1 MTLIMIPRFLKKRF
15 LRASTVDN
23 RHTSTPNKA
32 TDQINNEADV
42 SNNIK
47 ASDGVNSNVDIYADN
62 NKLVSTSYTK
72 APISQLYRKLSGRA
86 LGITVKPK
94 LLGEL
99 PKLSDDKSTLTF
111 YVLQDYSRSN
121 SILIDLQTQEHKLP
135 PALVGVRDSAHN
147 INENAAIIFLNH
159 PKATDDQ
166 LSPRLARLVAA
177 ILQYPDLNVSL
188 VPISI
193 LWGRAP
199 EKEDSLFKLLMTDN
213 WEYPSFTKQLFN
225 IGVMGRDTFVQ
236 FHTPQDLRTVIYNN
250 LNDGSEEPHFDSNAN
265 HSFSERS
272 QENDLNTDLALNLA
286 KTSKQLSA
294 TEEPTTPTSE
304 VTSSSPQTSKPTFTQ
319 ALIPVADANR
329 ELLRTLQYQLDIY
342 LDKQRASM
350 LGPDLSDRRNLV
362 DKLIYSPAIKHAIE
376 KEAKDTG
383 VTEHQARDIARGY
396 ANEMVN
402 NYSYSIIRVFERFL
416 TWLWTQ
422 LYDGVEVHHFERVR
436 QLATDHE
443 IVYVPCHR
451 SHVDYLLLSYVIY
464 KRGLSIPYVAAGDNL
479 DVPLLGPLLRGAVAF
494 YIRRSFRGNEL
505 YTAVLREY
513 MHNLVSRN
521 TPIEYF
527 IEGGRSRSGRLL
539 PPKMGMLAM
548 TVHSQLR
555 KTNKPVVFIPTYIGY
570 ERIMEGGTYIGELK
584 GKPKESESFIGLLK
598 VTRKIE
604 RIFGNVHLSFGTPL
618 HLGDFMQKFEVSAD
632 SLPLDRTD
640 TPLDKK
646 TNAMV
651 DNIGVKIM
659 QNINKAAVVNPVSL
673 LSLVLLSAPKAAL
686 DEVIC
691 REQIALY
698 QGIARYLPYAE
709 DTIVTDMSPQAI
721 IDYGIKLKLI
731 ERIPHILG
739 DIIQVA
745 GKQEALLSY
754 FRNNILHVF
763 ILLSFLAA
771 LVARNGRIQR
781 SRLDNIVSQLYP
793 FLQSELFLYYPAHGL
808 QDILN
813 QKIDNLIEHGLI
825 IELEDGVLSA
835 PATNSSRYQQL
846 QVLATPVEQ
855 SLERYFMTLALL
867 AQQGSGNLTESE
879 VVDLCHLLGQ
889 RLSVL
894 YADDIPD
901 FFDRSLFTSFVNAL
915 IRLDYLQ
922 KDEETGVLTF
932 DQRINNIAH
941 HAKYILT
948 PDMMQILQQ
957 VASLDEKEI
966 LHAITE
972 ISNKKQRK
980 FGRKR

>member
-1 MTLIMIPRFLKKRF
+1 MIPKFLKKRIF
-15 LRASTVDN
+15 KAPV
-23 RHTSTPNKA
+23 A
-32 TDQINNEADV
+32 TDNTSVTAESATLATDDSPIATKTY
-42 SNNIK
+42 SN
-47 ASDGVNSNVDIYADN
+47 
-62 NKLVSTSYTK
+62 
-72 APISQLYRKLSGRA
+72 APLNQLYRKLSGQVLDVA
-86 LGITVKPK
+86 VKPK

-99 PKLSDDKSTLTF
+99 PEFDHDDQTLRF

-135 PALVGVRDSAHN
+135 PALVGVHDSAHN
-147 INENAAIIFLNH
+147 IKENAAIIFLHH
-159 PKATDDQ
+159 PHAKDTQ
-166 LSPRLARLVAA
+166 LSPRLSRLVSAV
-177 ILQYPDLNVSL
+177 LQHPELKVRL
-188 VPISI
+188 VPVSI

-199 EKEDSLFKLLMTDN
+199 EKEDSLFKLLTTDN
-213 WEYPSFTKQLFN
+213 WQDPSITKQLFN

-236 FHTPQDLRTVIYNN
+236 FHPPQDLR
-250 LNDGSEEPHFDSNAN
+250 
-265 HSFSERS
+265 
-272 QENDLNTDLALNLA
+272 
-286 KTSKQLSA
+286 
-294 TEEPTTPTSE
+294 
-304 VTSSSPQTSKPTFTQ
+304 
-319 ALIPVADANR
+319 ALINNSLKSDDEESIASESVTANLKEDVLKDIDSKNNDSKEKDSAIKNIDEAPNYAMVASADGNR
-329 ELLRTLQYQLDIY
+329 ELVRSLQQQLTIY

-376 KEAKDTG
+376 AEALETG
-383 VTEHQARDIARGY
+383 TSNREARILAKSY

-402 NYSYSIIRVFERFL
+402 DYSHSIVRGFYKFL

-436 QLATDHE
+436 ELAADYE
-443 IVYVPCHR
+443 LIYVPCHR

-479 DVPLLGPLLRGAVAF
+479 DVPVLGPLLRGAVAF
-494 YIRRSFRGNEL
+494 YIRRSFRGNAL

-513 MHNLVSRN
+513 MHTLITRH

-555 KTNKPVVFIPTYIGY
+555 QTNKPVVFIPTYIGY

-584 GKPKESESFIGLLK
+584 GKPKESESLMGLLK
-598 VTRKIE
+598 VGRKIE

-618 HLGDFMQKFEVSAD
+618 HLSEFMQKFEVPAN
-632 SLPLDRTD
+632 SLPADRTD
-640 TPLDKK
+640 TLLDDKAS
-646 TNAMV
+646 AMV
-651 DNIGVKIM
+651 DNIGVKVM
-659 QNINKAAVVNPVSL
+659 QHINKAAVVTPVSL

-686 DEVIC
+686 DEEIC

-698 QGIARYLPYAE
+698 QGLAQQLPYSD
-709 DTIVTDMSPQAI
+709 DTVITDMTPQQI

-745 GKQEALLSY
+745 GKQAALLSY

-771 LVARNGRIQR
+771 LVARNGRIDR
-781 SRLDNIVSQLYP
+781 RRLSSIAEQLYP

-808 QDILN
+808 AETLN
-813 QKIDNLIEHGLI
+813 KKLDNLLAHGLI
-825 IELEDGVLSA
+825 VELDNGMLSI
-835 PATNSSRYQQL
+835 PESNSRCYQQL

-867 AQQGSGNLTESE
+867 AQQGSGNLTENE

-901 FFDRSLFTSFVNAL
+901 FFDRALFTSFLGAL
-915 IRLDYLQ
+915 TRLDYLQ
-922 KDEETGVLTF
+922 KEAETGILTF
-932 DQRINNIAH
+932 DQRINDIAH
-941 HAKYILT
+941 HAKYVLR
-948 PDMMQILQQ
+948 PEMMQILQQ
-957 VASLDEKEI
+957 VASLNEEEI
-966 LHAITE
+966 AHAITE

>member
-1 MTLIMIPRFLKKRF
+1 MIPKFLKKRIF
-15 LRASTVDN
+15 KAPVATDHTASTPELETEMLPVA
-23 RHTSTPNKA
+23 STL
-32 TDQINNEADV
+32 
-42 SNNIK
+42 
-47 ASDGVNSNVDIYADN
+47 YAN
-62 NKLVSTSYTK
+62 
-72 APISQLYRKLSGRA
+72 APINQLYRKLSGQLLDVA
-86 LGITVKPK
+86 VKPK

-99 PKLSDDKSTLTF
+99 PEFDDDDNILRF

-121 SILIDLQTQEHKLP
+121 SILIDLQTQEHNLP
-135 PALVGVRDSAHN
+135 PALVGVQDITHDVK
-147 INENAAIIFLNH
+147 ENAAIIFLHH
-159 PKATDDQ
+159 PHAKDSQ
-166 LSPRLARLVAA
+166 LSPRLSRLVAA
-177 ILQYPDLNVSL
+177 VLQHPELQVRL
-188 VPISI
+188 VPVSI

-199 EKEDSLFKLLMTDN
+199 EKEDSLFKLLTADN
-213 WEYPSFTKQLFN
+213 WEDPSITKQLFN

-236 FHTPQDLRTVIYNN
+236 FHPPQDLRSLIHDS
-250 LNDGSEEPHFDSNAN
+250 LQGDGEGFSVFDSV
-265 HSFSERS
+265 
-272 QENDLNTDLALNLA
+272 
-286 KTSKQLSA
+286 A
-294 TEEPTTPTSE
+294 TESTNKAAQNA
-304 VTSSSPQTSKPTFTQ
+304 VQ
-319 ALIPVADANR
+319 ADNADTANDANKVNNADLVNDIAPSFAMVASADGNR
-329 ELLRTLQYQLDIY
+329 ELVRSLQQQLNIY

-362 DKLIYSPAIKHAIE
+362 DKLVYSPAIKHAIE
-376 KEAKDTG
+376 TEAAASGTS
-383 VTEHQARDIARGY
+383 VREARMLAKGY

-402 NYSYSIIRVFERFL
+402 DYSHSIVRGFYKFL

-436 QLATDHE
+436 ELAADYE
-443 IVYVPCHR
+443 LVYVPCHR

-479 DVPLLGPLLRGAVAF
+479 DVPVLGPLLRGAVAF
-494 YIRRSFRGNEL
+494 YIRRSFRGNAL

-513 MHNLVSRN
+513 MHTLITRN

-555 KTNKPVVFIPTYIGY
+555 RTNKPVVFIPTYIGY
-570 ERIMEGGTYIGELK
+570 ERIMEGGTYVGELK
-584 GKPKESESFIGLLK
+584 GKPKESESLIGLLK
-598 VTRKIE
+598 VGRKIE
-604 RIFGNVHLSFGTPL
+604 RIFGNVHLSFGKPL
-618 HLGDFMQKFEVSAD
+618 HLSDFMQKFDVPAN
-632 SLPLDRTD
+632 SLPADRTD
-640 TPLDKK
+640 TPLDDK
-646 TNAMV
+646 TSAMV
-651 DNIGVKIM
+651 DNIGVKVM
-659 QNINKAAVVNPVSL
+659 QHINKAAVITPVSL

-686 DEVIC
+686 DEDIC

-698 QGIARYLPYAE
+698 QGLAQHLPYSD
-709 DTIVTDMSPQAI
+709 DTIITDMTPQQI

-745 GKQEALLSY
+745 GKQAALLSY

-763 ILLSFLAA
+763 ILLSFLSA
-771 LVARNGRIQR
+771 LVARNGRIER
-781 SRLDNIVSQLYP
+781 SRLNSIAEQLYP
-793 FLQSELFLYYPAHGL
+793 FLQSELFLYYSAHGL
-808 QDILN
+808 QETLN
-813 QKIDNLIEHGLI
+813 KKVDSLLASGLI
-825 IELEDGVLSA
+825 VELSDGMLSV
-835 PATNSSRYQQL
+835 PETNSKCYQQL

-867 AQQGSGNLTESE
+867 AQQGSGNLTENE

-901 FFDRSLFTSFVNAL
+901 FFDRALFTSFIGAL

-922 KDEETGVLTF
+922 KDEETGILTF
-932 DQRINNIAH
+932 DQRIGNIAH
-941 HAKYILT
+941 HAKYVLS

-957 VASLDEKEI
+957 VASLNEEEI
-966 LHAITE
+966 AHAITE

-980 FGRKR
+980 FGRKRS

>member
-1 MTLIMIPRFLKKRF
+1 MIPKFLKKRIF
-15 LRASTVDN
+15 KAPV
-23 RHTSTPNKA
+23 A
-32 TDQINNEADV
+32 TDSTA
-42 SNNIK
+42 K
-47 ASDGVNSNVDIYADN
+47 ADGVATDGTAKTDGNAIATKPYSN
-62 NKLVSTSYTK
+62 
-72 APISQLYRKLSGRA
+72 APINQLYRKLSGQMLDIA
-86 LGITVKPK
+86 VKPK

-99 PKLSDDKSTLTF
+99 PEFDNDDQTLRF

-121 SILIDLQTQEHKLP
+121 SILIDLQTQEHNLP
-135 PALVGVRDSAHN
+135 PALVGVNDAAHN
-147 INENAAIIFLNH
+147 IKENAAIIFLNH
-159 PKATDDQ
+159 PSAKDSQ
-166 LSPRLARLVAA
+166 LSPRLSRLVSAV
-177 ILQYPDLNVSL
+177 LQYPELKVRL
-188 VPISI
+188 VPVSI

-199 EKEDSLFKLLMTDN
+199 EKEDSLFKLLTADN
-213 WEYPSFTKQLFN
+213 WQDPSITKQLFN

-236 FHTPQDLRTVIYNN
+236 FHPPQDLRTIINDN
-250 LNDGSEEPHFDSNAN
+250 LKGDVEGPATFDSVATDALKAN
-265 HSFSERS
+265 
-272 QENDLNTDLALNLA
+272 LTVTDSLD
-286 KTSKQLSA
+286 TESIA
-294 TEEPTTPTSE
+294 TNSD
-304 VTSSSPQTSKPTFTQ
+304 
-319 ALIPVADANR
+319 AAADAEQTPSYALVASADSNR
-329 ELLRTLQYQLDIY
+329 ELVRMLQQQLSIY

-362 DKLIYSPAIKHAIE
+362 DKLVYSPAIKHAIE
-376 KEAKDTG
+376 MEAAEKGTS
-383 VTEHQARDIARGY
+383 VREARSQARGY

-402 NYSYSIIRVFERFL
+402 DYSHSIIRGFYKFL

-436 QLATDHE
+436 DLATDYE
-443 IVYVPCHR
+443 LIYVPCHR

-479 DVPLLGPLLRGAVAF
+479 DVPVLGPLLRGAVAF
-494 YIRRSFRGNEL
+494 YIRRSFRGNAL

-513 MHNLVSRN
+513 MHTLITRN

-555 KTNKPVVFIPTYIGY
+555 QTNKPVVFIPTYIGY
-570 ERIMEGGTYIGELK
+570 ERIMEGGTYVGELK
-584 GKPKESESFIGLLK
+584 GKPKESESLIGLLK
-598 VTRKIE
+598 VGRKIE

-618 HLGDFMQKFEVSAD
+618 HLSDFMTKFDVPAN
-632 SLPLDRTD
+632 SLPSDRTD
-640 TPLDKK
+640 SPLDEK
-646 TNAMV
+646 TSAMV
-651 DNIGVKIM
+651 DNIGVKVM
-659 QNINKAAVVNPVSL
+659 QHINKAAVVTPVSL

-686 DEVIC
+686 DENIC

-698 QGIARYLPYAE
+698 QGLAQQLVYSD
-709 DTIVTDMSPQAI
+709 DTVITDMTPQQI

-731 ERIPHILG
+731 ERTPHILG

-745 GKQEALLSY
+745 GKQAALLSY

-763 ILLSFLAA
+763 ILLSFLSA
-771 LVARNGRIQR
+771 LVARNGRIKR
-781 SRLDNIVSQLYP
+781 SRLDSIAEQLYP

-808 QDILN
+808 ADTLN
-813 QKIDNLIEHGLI
+813 KKVDNLLSHGLI
-825 IELEDGVLSA
+825 VDLGDDTLSV
-835 PATNSSRYQQL
+835 PESNSKHYQQL
-846 QVLATPVEQ
+846 QVLATPVGQ

-867 AQQGSGNLTESE
+867 AQQGSGNLTENE

-901 FFDRSLFTSFVNAL
+901 FFDRALFTSFISAL
-915 IRLDYLQ
+915 TRLDYLQ
-922 KDEETGVLTF
+922 KDDETGILTF
-932 DQRINNIAH
+932 DHRINDIAH
-941 HAKYILT
+941 HAKYVLT

-957 VASLDEKEI
+957 VASLDEEEI
-966 LHAITE
+966 THAITE

>member
-1 MTLIMIPRFLKKRF
+1 MIPKFLKKRIF
-15 LRASTVDN
+15 KAPVATD
-23 RHTSTPNKA
+23 HTTSTPEF
-32 TDQINNEADV
+32 EAEMLPV
-42 SNNIK
+42 
-47 ASDGVNSNVDIYADN
+47 ASTLYAN
-62 NKLVSTSYTK
+62 
-72 APISQLYRKLSGRA
+72 APINQLYRKLSGQLLDVA
-86 LGITVKPK
+86 VKPK

-99 PKLSDDKSTLTF
+99 PEFDDDDNILRF

-121 SILIDLQTQEHKLP
+121 SILIDLQTQEHNLP
-135 PALVGVRDSAHN
+135 PALVGVQDITHD
-147 INENAAIIFLNH
+147 IKENAAIIFLHH
-159 PKATDDQ
+159 PHAKDSQ
-166 LSPRLARLVAA
+166 LSPRLSRLVAA
-177 ILQYPDLNVSL
+177 VLQHPELQVRL
-188 VPISI
+188 VPVSI

-199 EKEDSLFKLLMTDN
+199 EKEDSLFKLLTADN
-213 WEYPSFTKQLFN
+213 WEDPSITKQLFN

-236 FHTPQDLRTVIYNN
+236 FHPPQDLRTLIHDN
-250 LNDGSEEPHFDSNAN
+250 LKGDGEGFSVFDSI
-265 HSFSERS
+265 
-272 QENDLNTDLALNLA
+272 
-286 KTSKQLSA
+286 A
-294 TEEPTTPTSE
+294 TESTNKAAQNATPVSNAEIANGTDIVNDADLVNDIAPS
-304 VTSSSPQTSKPTFTQ
+304 F
-319 ALIPVADANR
+319 AMVASADGNR
-329 ELLRTLQYQLDIY
+329 ELVRSLQQQLNIY

-362 DKLIYSPAIKHAIE
+362 DKLVYSPAIKHAIE
-376 KEAKDTG
+376 AEAAASGTS
-383 VTEHQARDIARGY
+383 VREARMLAKGY

-402 NYSYSIIRVFERFL
+402 DYSHSIVRGFYKFL

-436 QLATDHE
+436 ELAADYE
-443 IVYVPCHR
+443 LIYVPCHR

-464 KRGLSIPYVAAGDNL
+464 MRGLSIPYVAAGDNL
-479 DVPLLGPLLRGAVAF
+479 DVPVLGPLLRGAVAF
-494 YIRRSFRGNEL
+494 YIRRSFRGNAL

-513 MHNLVSRN
+513 MHTLITRN

-555 KTNKPVVFIPTYIGY
+555 RTNKPVVFIPTYIGY
-570 ERIMEGGTYIGELK
+570 ERIMEGGTYVGELK
-584 GKPKESESFIGLLK
+584 GKPKESESLIGLLK
-598 VTRKIE
+598 VGRKIE

-618 HLGDFMQKFEVSAD
+618 HLSDFMQKFDVPAN
-632 SLPLDRTD
+632 SLPADRTD
-640 TPLDKK
+640 TPLDDK
-646 TNAMV
+646 TSAMV
-651 DNIGVKIM
+651 DNIGVKVM
-659 QNINKAAVVNPVSL
+659 QHINKAAVITPVSL

-686 DEVIC
+686 DEDIC

-698 QGIARYLPYAE
+698 QGLAQHLPYSD
-709 DTIVTDMSPQAI
+709 DTIITDMTPQQI

-745 GKQEALLSY
+745 GKQAALLSY

-763 ILLSFLAA
+763 ILLSFLSA
-771 LVARNGRIQR
+771 LVARNGRIER
-781 SRLDNIVSQLYP
+781 SRLNSIAEQLYP
-793 FLQSELFLYYPAHGL
+793 FLQSELFLYYSAHGL
-808 QDILN
+808 QETLN
-813 QKIDNLIEHGLI
+813 KKVDSLLASGLI
-825 IELEDGVLSA
+825 VELSDGMLSV
-835 PATNSSRYQQL
+835 PETNSKCYQQL

-867 AQQGSGNLTESE
+867 AQQGSGNLTENE

-901 FFDRSLFTSFVNAL
+901 FFDRALFTSFIGAL

-922 KDEETGVLTF
+922 KDEETGILIF
-932 DQRINNIAH
+932 DQRIDNIAH
-941 HAKYILT
+941 HAKYVLS

-957 VASLDEKEI
+957 VASLNEEEI
-966 LHAITE
+966 AHAITE

-980 FGRKR
+980 FGRKRS

>member
-1 MTLIMIPRFLKKRF
+1 MIPKFLKKRIF
-15 LRASTVDN
+15 KAPVTTDN
-23 RHTSTPNKA
+23 AA
-32 TDQINNEADV
+32 TDANPV
-42 SNNIK
+42 TPK
-47 ASDGVNSNVDIYADN
+47 PYAN
-62 NKLVSTSYTK
+62 
-72 APISQLYRKLSGRA
+72 APINQLYRKLSGQMLDVA
-86 LGITVKPK
+86 VKPK

-99 PKLSDDKSTLTF
+99 PEFDSDDQMLRF

-121 SILIDLQTQEHKLP
+121 SILIDLQTQEHNLP
-135 PALVGVRDSAHN
+135 PALVGVQDSAHN
-147 INENAAIIFLNH
+147 IKENAAIIFLKH
-159 PKATDDQ
+159 PSAKDSQ
-166 LSPRLARLVAA
+166 LSPRLSRLVSAV
-177 ILQYPDLNVSL
+177 LQYPELKVRL
-188 VPISI
+188 VPVSI

-199 EKEDSLFKLLMTDN
+199 EKEDSLFKLLTADN
-213 WEYPSFTKQLFN
+213 WEDPSITKQLFN

-236 FHTPQDLRTVIYNN
+236 FHPPQDLR
-250 LNDGSEEPHFDSNAN
+250 
-265 HSFSERS
+265 
-272 QENDLNTDLALNLA
+272 ALIHE
-286 KTSKQLSA
+286 QLH
-294 TEEPTTPTSE
+294 TTPVE
-304 VTSSSPQTSKPTFTQ
+304 DEHAQ
-319 ALIPVADANR
+319 PVSDEMPAYTLTTGADGNR
-329 ELLRTLQYQLDIY
+329 ELVRMLQQQLTTY

-362 DKLIYSPAIKHAIE
+362 DKLVYSPAIKHAIE
-376 KEAKDTG
+376 AEAKATG
-383 VTEHQARDIARGY
+383 TSVREARSVAKGY

-402 NYSYSIIRVFERFL
+402 DYSHSIIRGFYKFL

-436 QLATDHE
+436 ELAADYE
-443 IVYVPCHR
+443 LVYVPCHR

-479 DVPLLGPLLRGAVAF
+479 DVPVLGPLLRGAVAF
-494 YIRRSFRGNEL
+494 YIRRSFRGNAL

-513 MHNLVSRN
+513 MHTLITRN

-555 KTNKPVVFIPTYIGY
+555 HTNKPVVFIPTYIGY
-570 ERIMEGGTYIGELK
+570 ERIMEGGTYVGELK
-584 GKPKESESFIGLLK
+584 GKPKESESLIGLLK
-598 VTRKIE
+598 VGRKIE

-618 HLGDFMQKFEVSAD
+618 HLSDFMTKFDVPAD
-632 SLPLDRTD
+632 SLPADRTD
-640 TPLDKK
+640 TPLDEK
-646 TNAMV
+646 TSAMV

-659 QNINKAAVVNPVSL
+659 QHINKAAVITPVSL

-686 DEVIC
+686 DEDIC

-698 QGIARYLPYAE
+698 QGLAQQLPYAD
-709 DTIVTDMSPQAI
+709 DTFITDMSPQQI

-731 ERIPHILG
+731 ERTPHILG
-739 DIIQVA
+739 DIIQIA
-745 GKQEALLSY
+745 GKQAALLSY

-763 ILLSFLAA
+763 ILLSFLSA
-771 LVARNGRIQR
+771 LVARNGRIER
-781 SRLDNIVSQLYP
+781 SRLDNIATQMYP
-793 FLQSELFLYYPAHGL
+793 FLQSELFLYYPAHS
-808 QDILN
+808 LN
-813 QKIDNLIEHGLI
+813 DTLNKKVDSLLAHGLI
-825 IELEDGVLSA
+825 VELGDGILSV
-835 PATNSSRYQQL
+835 PESNSKGYQQL
-846 QVLATPVEQ
+846 QVLATPVGQ

-867 AQQGSGNLTESE
+867 AQQGSGNLTEKE

-901 FFDRSLFTSFVNAL
+901 FFDRALFTSFISAL
-915 IRLDYLQ
+915 TRLDYIQ

-932 DQRINNIAH
+932 DHRINDIAH
-941 HAKYILT
+941 HAKYVLT

-957 VASLDEKEI
+957 VASLDEEEI
-966 LHAITE
+966 THAITE

>member
-1 MTLIMIPRFLKKRF
+1 MIPSFLK
-15 LRASTVDN
+15 
-23 RHTSTPNKA
+23 
-32 TDQINNEADV
+32 
-42 SNNIK
+42 
-47 ASDGVNSNVDIYADN
+47 
-62 NKLVSTSYTK
+62 NKLLKNRTSK
-72 APISQLYRKLSGRA
+72 APAAPDANKSSVATPYTNAPINQLYRKISGQA
-86 LGITVKPK
+86 LDVAVKAK

-99 PKLSDDKSTLTF
+99 PEFDINEQTLTF

-121 SILIDLQTQEHKLP
+121 SILIDLQTQEYKLP
-135 PALVGVRDSAHN
+135 PALMGVKDGAHG
-147 INENAAIIFLNH
+147 INENAAIIFLHH
-159 PKATDDQ
+159 PKAKDNQ
-166 LSPRLARLVAA
+166 LSPRLSRLVAA
-177 ILQYPDLNVSL
+177 SLQHPDLQIRL
-188 VPISI
+188 VPVSI

-213 WEYPSFTKQLFN
+213 WQDPGITKQLFN

-236 FHTPQDLRTVIYNN
+236 FHEPQDLRTII
-250 LNDGSEEPHFDSNAN
+250 HDSLYEGQVDELKVADIAD
-265 HSFSERS
+265 S
-272 QENDLNTDLALNLA
+272 Q
-286 KTSKQLSA
+286 KTR
-294 TEEPTTPTSE
+294 
-304 VTSSSPQTSKPTFTQ
+304 Q
-319 ALIPVADANR
+319 ALVPAADANR
-329 ELLRTLQYQLDIY
+329 ELVRTLQQQLNTY
-342 LDKQRASM
+342 LDKQRATM

-362 DKLIYSPAIKHAIE
+362 DKLIYSPAIQHAAQIE
-376 KEAKDTG
+376 ADEKGISVRE
-383 VTEHQARDIARGY
+383 ARGLARSY

-402 NYSYSIIRVFERFL
+402 DYSHPIIRVFDRFL

-436 QLATDHE
+436 KLATDHE
-443 IVYVPCHR
+443 IIYVPCHR

-479 DVPLLGPLLRGAVAF
+479 DVPVLGPLLRGAVAF
-494 YIRRSFRGNEL
+494 FIRRSFRGNAL

-513 MHNLVSRN
+513 MHTLITRS

-548 TVHSQLR
+548 TIHSQLR

-584 GKPKESESFIGLLK
+584 GKPKESESLIGLLK
-598 VTRKIE
+598 VGRKIE

-618 HLGDFMQKFEVSAD
+618 HLSDFLQKFDVAAD
-632 SLPLDRTD
+632 SLPADRTD
-640 TPLDKK
+640 TPLDEKAS
-646 TNAMV
+646 AMV

-659 QNINKAAVVNPVSL
+659 QHINKAAVVNPVSL

-686 DEVIC
+686 DEDIC

-698 QGIARYLPYAE
+698 QGIARKMPYSD
-709 DTIVTDMSPQAI
+709 DTVVTDMSPQKI

-745 GKQEALLSY
+745 GKQAALLSY

-771 LVARNGRIQR
+771 LVARNGRINR
-781 SRLDNIVSQLYP
+781 NRLDDIVIQMYP

-808 QDILN
+808 MDTLN
-813 QKIDNLIEHGLI
+813 QKIDNLIAHGLI
-825 IELEDGVLSA
+825 IDLGDGMLSVPDA
-835 PATNSSRYQQL
+835 NSSCYQQL
-846 QVLATPVEQ
+846 EVLAAPVEQ

-867 AQQGSGNLTESE
+867 SQQGSGNLTTEE

-901 FFDRSLFTSFVNAL
+901 FFDRSLFLSFVTAL
-915 IRLDYLQ
+915 TRLDYLQ
-922 KDEETGVLTF
+922 IDEETGVLNF
-932 DQRINNIAH
+932 DQRIDDIAH
-941 HAKYILT
+941 HAKYVLS

-957 VASLDEKEI
+957 VANLNEEEI
-966 LHAITE
+966 SHAITE

-980 FGRKR
+980 FGLKR

>member
-1 MTLIMIPRFLKKRF
+1 MIPKFLKKRIF
-15 LRASTVDN
+15 
-23 RHTSTPNKA
+23 
-32 TDQINNEADV
+32 
-42 SNNIK
+42 
-47 ASDGVNSNVDIYADN
+47 
-62 NKLVSTSYTK
+62 K
-72 APISQLYRKLSGRA
+72 APVATNDTAVTKDLDTDISPVVPKPYSNAPINKLYRKLSGQMLDVA
-86 LGITVKPK
+86 VKPK

-99 PKLSDDKSTLTF
+99 PEFDDDDNILRF

-121 SILIDLQTQEHKLP
+121 SILIDLQTQEHNLP
-135 PALVGVRDSAHN
+135 PALVGVQDIAHG
-147 INENAAIIFLNH
+147 IKENAAIIFLHH
-159 PKATDDQ
+159 PHAKDSQ
-166 LSPRLARLVAA
+166 LSPRLSRLVSAV
-177 ILQYPDLNVSL
+177 LQHPELKVRL
-188 VPISI
+188 VPVSI

-199 EKEDSLFKLLMTDN
+199 EKEDSLFKLLTADN
-213 WEYPSFTKQLFN
+213 WQDPSITKQLFN

-236 FHTPQDLRTVIYNN
+236 FHPPQDLRTLI
-250 LNDGSEEPHFDSNAN
+250 NDSLKGDGEGFSVFDSMVSDLTD
-265 HSFSERS
+265 SFAQDGLLKDSTLEDS
-272 QENDLNTDLALNLA
+272 TLEDSTLENSDLKANDLKD
-286 KTSKQLSA
+286 
-294 TEEPTTPTSE
+294 
-304 VTSSSPQTSKPTFTQ
+304 SSSIVKDGDEAPSY
-319 ALIPVADANR
+319 AMVAAADGNR
-329 ELLRTLQYQLDIY
+329 ELVRSLQQQLNIY

-362 DKLIYSPAIKHAIE
+362 DKLVYSPAIKHAIE
-376 KEAKDTG
+376 AEAAESGTS
-383 VTEHQARDIARGY
+383 VREARMLAKGY

-402 NYSYSIIRVFERFL
+402 DYSHSIVRGFYKFL

-436 QLATDHE
+436 ELAADHE
-443 IVYVPCHR
+443 LVYVPCHR

-479 DVPLLGPLLRGAVAF
+479 DVPVLGPLLRGAVAF
-494 YIRRSFRGNEL
+494 YIRRSFRGNAL

-513 MHNLVSRN
+513 MHTLITRN

-555 KTNKPVVFIPTYIGY
+555 HSEKPVVFIPTYIGY
-570 ERIMEGGTYIGELK
+570 ERIMEGGTYVGELK
-584 GKPKESESFIGLLK
+584 GKPKESESLIGLLK
-598 VTRKIE
+598 VGRKIE

-618 HLGDFMQKFEVSAD
+618 YLSDFMTKFDVPAN
-632 SLPLDRTD
+632 SLPADRTD
-640 TPLDKK
+640 TPLDDK
-646 TNAMV
+646 TSAMV
-651 DNIGVKIM
+651 DNIGVKVM
-659 QNINKAAVVNPVSL
+659 QHINKAAVITPVSL
-673 LSLVLLSAPKAAL
+673 LSLVLLSAPKSAL
-686 DEVIC
+686 DEEIC

-698 QGIARYLPYAE
+698 QGLAQQLPYSA
-709 DTIVTDMSPQAI
+709 DTVITDMSPQQI

-739 DIIQVA
+739 DIIQIA
-745 GKQEALLSY
+745 GKQAALLSY

-771 LVARNGRIQR
+771 LVARNGRIER
-781 SRLDNIVSQLYP
+781 SRLNSIAEQLYP

-808 QDILN
+808 TETLDKKVDSL
-813 QKIDNLIEHGLI
+813 LASGLI
-825 IELEDGVLSA
+825 VELSDGILSV
-835 PATNSSRYQQL
+835 PETNSKCYQQL

-867 AQQGSGNLTESE
+867 AQQGSGNLTENE

-901 FFDRSLFTSFVNAL
+901 FFDRALFTSFLGAL
-915 IRLDYLQ
+915 TRLDYLQ
-922 KDEETGVLTF
+922 KDEETGILVF
-932 DQRINNIAH
+932 DQRIDHIAH
-941 HAKYILT
+941 HAKYVLS

-957 VASLDEKEI
+957 VASLNEEEI
-966 LHAITE
+966 AHAITE

>member
-1 MTLIMIPRFLKKRF
+1 MIPKFLKKRIF
-15 LRASTVDN
+15 KAPVATDHTASTPELETEMLPVA
-23 RHTSTPNKA
+23 STL
-32 TDQINNEADV
+32 
-42 SNNIK
+42 
-47 ASDGVNSNVDIYADN
+47 YAN
-62 NKLVSTSYTK
+62 
-72 APISQLYRKLSGRA
+72 APINQLYRKLSGQLLDVA
-86 LGITVKPK
+86 VKPK

-99 PKLSDDKSTLTF
+99 PECDDDDNILRF

-121 SILIDLQTQEHKLP
+121 SILIDLQTQEHNLP
-135 PALVGVRDSAHN
+135 PALVGVQDITHDVK
-147 INENAAIIFLNH
+147 ENAAIIFLHH
-159 PKATDDQ
+159 PHAKDSQ
-166 LSPRLARLVAA
+166 LSPRLSRLVAA
-177 ILQYPDLNVSL
+177 VLQHPELQVRL
-188 VPISI
+188 VPVSI

-199 EKEDSLFKLLMTDN
+199 EKEDSLFKLLTADN
-213 WEYPSFTKQLFN
+213 WEDPSITKQLFN

-236 FHTPQDLRTVIYNN
+236 FHPPQDLRSLIHDS
-250 LNDGSEEPHFDSNAN
+250 LQGDGEGFSVFDSV
-265 HSFSERS
+265 
-272 QENDLNTDLALNLA
+272 
-286 KTSKQLSA
+286 A
-294 TEEPTTPTSE
+294 TESTNKAAQNA
-304 VTSSSPQTSKPTFTQ
+304 VQ
-319 ALIPVADANR
+319 ADNADTANDANKVNNADLVNDIAPSFAMVASADGNR
-329 ELLRTLQYQLDIY
+329 ELVRSLQQQLNIY

-362 DKLIYSPAIKHAIE
+362 DKLVYSPAIKHAIE
-376 KEAKDTG
+376 TEAAASGTS
-383 VTEHQARDIARGY
+383 VREARMLAKGY

-402 NYSYSIIRVFERFL
+402 DYSHSIVRGFYKFL

-436 QLATDHE
+436 ELAADYE
-443 IVYVPCHR
+443 LVYVPCHR

-479 DVPLLGPLLRGAVAF
+479 DVPVLGPLLRGAVAF
-494 YIRRSFRGNEL
+494 YIRRSFRGNAL

-513 MHNLVSRN
+513 MHTLITRN

-555 KTNKPVVFIPTYIGY
+555 RTNKPVVFIPTYIGY
-570 ERIMEGGTYIGELK
+570 ERIMEGGTYVGELK
-584 GKPKESESFIGLLK
+584 GKPKESESLIGLLK
-598 VTRKIE
+598 VGRKIE

-618 HLGDFMQKFEVSAD
+618 HLSDFMQKFDVPAN
-632 SLPLDRTD
+632 SLPADRTD
-640 TPLDKK
+640 TPLDDK
-646 TNAMV
+646 TSAMV
-651 DNIGVKIM
+651 DNIGVKVM
-659 QNINKAAVVNPVSL
+659 QHINKAAVITPVSL

-686 DEVIC
+686 DEDIC

-698 QGIARYLPYAE
+698 QGLAQHLPYSD
-709 DTIVTDMSPQAI
+709 DTIITDMTPQQI

-745 GKQEALLSY
+745 GKQAALLSY

-763 ILLSFLAA
+763 ILLSFLSA
-771 LVARNGRIQR
+771 LVARNGRIER
-781 SRLDNIVSQLYP
+781 SRLNSIAEQLYP
-793 FLQSELFLYYPAHGL
+793 FLQSELFLYYSAHGL
-808 QDILN
+808 QETLN
-813 QKIDNLIEHGLI
+813 KKVDSLLASGLI
-825 IELEDGVLSA
+825 VELSDGMLSV
-835 PATNSSRYQQL
+835 PETNSKCYQQL

-867 AQQGSGNLTESE
+867 AQQGSGNLTENE

-901 FFDRSLFTSFVNAL
+901 FFDRALFTSFIGAL

-922 KDEETGVLTF
+922 KDEETGILTF
-932 DQRINNIAH
+932 DQRIGNIAH
-941 HAKYILT
+941 HAKYVLS

-957 VASLDEKEI
+957 VASLNEEEI
-966 LHAITE
+966 AHAITE

-980 FGRKR
+980 FGRKRS

>member
-1 MTLIMIPRFLKKRF
+1 MIPKFLKKRIF
-15 LRASTVDN
+15 KAPVTTDN
-23 RHTSTPNKA
+23 AA
-32 TDQINNEADV
+32 TDGQPV
-42 SNNIK
+42 TPK
-47 ASDGVNSNVDIYADN
+47 PYAN
-62 NKLVSTSYTK
+62 
-72 APISQLYRKLSGRA
+72 APINQLYRKLSGQMLDVA
-86 LGITVKPK
+86 VKPK

-99 PKLSDDKSTLTF
+99 PEFDSDDQTLRF

-121 SILIDLQTQEHKLP
+121 SILIDLQTQEHNLP
-135 PALVGVRDSAHN
+135 PALVGVQDSAHN
-147 INENAAIIFLNH
+147 IKENAAIIFLKH
-159 PKATDDQ
+159 PSAKDSQ
-166 LSPRLARLVAA
+166 LSPRLSRLVSAV
-177 ILQYPDLNVSL
+177 LQYPELKVRL
-188 VPISI
+188 VPVSI

-199 EKEDSLFKLLMTDN
+199 EKEDSLFKLLTADN
-213 WEYPSFTKQLFN
+213 WEDPSITKQLFN

-236 FHTPQDLRTVIYNN
+236 FHSPQDLR
-250 LNDGSEEPHFDSNAN
+250 
-265 HSFSERS
+265 
-272 QENDLNTDLALNLA
+272 ALIHE
-286 KTSKQLSA
+286 QLH
-294 TEEPTTPTSE
+294 TTPVE
-304 VTSSSPQTSKPTFTQ
+304 DDHAQ
-319 ALIPVADANR
+319 PVSDEMPAYTLTTGADGNR
-329 ELLRTLQYQLDIY
+329 ELVRMLQQQLTTY

-362 DKLIYSPAIKHAIE
+362 DKLVYSPAIKHAIE
-376 KEAKDTG
+376 AEAKAAGTSIR
-383 VTEHQARDIARGY
+383 EARSVAKGY

-402 NYSYSIIRVFERFL
+402 DYSHSIIRGFYKFL

-436 QLATDHE
+436 ELAADYE
-443 IVYVPCHR
+443 LVYVPCHR

-479 DVPLLGPLLRGAVAF
+479 DVPVLGPLLRGAVAF
-494 YIRRSFRGNEL
+494 YIRRSFRGNAL

-513 MHNLVSRN
+513 MHTLITRN

-555 KTNKPVVFIPTYIGY
+555 RTNKPVVFIPTYIGY
-570 ERIMEGGTYIGELK
+570 ERIMEGGTYVGELK
-584 GKPKESESFIGLLK
+584 GKPKESESLIGLLK
-598 VTRKIE
+598 VGRKIE

-618 HLGDFMQKFEVSAD
+618 HLSDFMTKFDVPAD
-632 SLPLDRTD
+632 SLPADRTD
-640 TPLDKK
+640 TPLDEK
-646 TNAMV
+646 TSAMV

-659 QNINKAAVVNPVSL
+659 QHINKAAVITPVSL

-686 DEVIC
+686 DEDIC

-698 QGIARYLPYAE
+698 QGLAQQLPYAD
-709 DTIVTDMSPQAI
+709 DTFITDMSPQQI

-731 ERIPHILG
+731 ERTPHILG
-739 DIIQVA
+739 DIIQIA
-745 GKQEALLSY
+745 GKQAALLSY

-763 ILLSFLAA
+763 ILLSFLSA
-771 LVARNGRIQR
+771 LVARNGRIER
-781 SRLDNIVSQLYP
+781 SRLDNIATQMYP
-793 FLQSELFLYYPAHGL
+793 FLQSELFLYYPAHSLNDTLNKKVDSLLAHSLIVELG
-808 QDILN
+808 DGILSVP
-813 QKIDNLIEHGLI
+813 E
-825 IELEDGVLSA
+825 S
-835 PATNSSRYQQL
+835 NSKGYQQL
-846 QVLATPVEQ
+846 QVLATPVGQ

-867 AQQGSGNLTESE
+867 AQQGSGNLTEKE

-901 FFDRSLFTSFVNAL
+901 FFDRALFTSFISAL
-915 IRLDYLQ
+915 TRLDYLQ

-932 DQRINNIAH
+932 DHRINDIAH
-941 HAKYILT
+941 HAKYVLT

-957 VASLDEKEI
+957 VASLDEEEI
-966 LHAITE
+966 THAITE

>member
-1 MTLIMIPRFLKKRF
+1 MIPKFLKKRIF
-15 LRASTVDN
+15 KAPVATDHTASTPELETEMLPVA
-23 RHTSTPNKA
+23 STL
-32 TDQINNEADV
+32 
-42 SNNIK
+42 
-47 ASDGVNSNVDIYADN
+47 YAN
-62 NKLVSTSYTK
+62 
-72 APISQLYRKLSGRA
+72 APINQLYRKLSGQLLDVA
-86 LGITVKPK
+86 VKPK

-99 PKLSDDKSTLTF
+99 PEFDDDDNILRF

-121 SILIDLQTQEHKLP
+121 SILIDLQTQEHNLP
-135 PALVGVRDSAHN
+135 PALVGVQDITHDVK
-147 INENAAIIFLNH
+147 ENAAIIFLHH
-159 PKATDDQ
+159 PHAKDSQ
-166 LSPRLARLVAA
+166 LSPRLSRLVAA
-177 ILQYPDLNVSL
+177 VLQHPELQVRL
-188 VPISI
+188 VPVSI

-199 EKEDSLFKLLMTDN
+199 EKEDSLFKLLTADN
-213 WEYPSFTKQLFN
+213 WEDPSITKQLFN

-236 FHTPQDLRTVIYNN
+236 FHPPQDLRTLI
-250 LNDGSEEPHFDSNAN
+250 NDSLKGDGEGFSVFDSI
-265 HSFSERS
+265 
-272 QENDLNTDLALNLA
+272 
-286 KTSKQLSA
+286 A
-294 TEEPTTPTSE
+294 TESTNKAAQNATPVSNAEIANSTDIVNDADLVNDIAPS
-304 VTSSSPQTSKPTFTQ
+304 F
-319 ALIPVADANR
+319 AMVASADGNR
-329 ELLRTLQYQLDIY
+329 ELVRSLQQQLNIY

-362 DKLIYSPAIKHAIE
+362 DKLVYSPAIKHAIE
-376 KEAKDTG
+376 TEAAASGTS
-383 VTEHQARDIARGY
+383 VREARMLAKGY

-402 NYSYSIIRVFERFL
+402 DYSHSIVRGFYKFL

-436 QLATDHE
+436 ELAADYE
-443 IVYVPCHR
+443 LVYVPCHR

-479 DVPLLGPLLRGAVAF
+479 DVPVLGPLLRGAVAF
-494 YIRRSFRGNEL
+494 YIRRSFRGNAL

-513 MHNLVSRN
+513 MHTLITRN

-548 TVHSQLR
+548 RVHSQLR
-555 KTNKPVVFIPTYIGY
+555 RTNKPVVFIPTYIGY
-570 ERIMEGGTYIGELK
+570 ERIMEGGTYVGELK
-584 GKPKESESFIGLLK
+584 GKPKESESLIGLLK
-598 VTRKIE
+598 VGRKIE

-618 HLGDFMQKFEVSAD
+618 HLSDFMQKFDVPAN
-632 SLPLDRTD
+632 SLPADRTD
-640 TPLDKK
+640 TPLDDK
-646 TNAMV
+646 TSAMV
-651 DNIGVKIM
+651 DNIGVKVM
-659 QNINKAAVVNPVSL
+659 QHINKAAVITPVSL

-686 DEVIC
+686 DEDIC

-698 QGIARYLPYAE
+698 QGLAQHLPYSD
-709 DTIVTDMSPQAI
+709 DTIITDMTPQQI

-745 GKQEALLSY
+745 GKQAALLSY

-763 ILLSFLAA
+763 ILLSFLSA
-771 LVARNGRIQR
+771 LVARNGRIER
-781 SRLDNIVSQLYP
+781 SRLNSIAEQLYP
-793 FLQSELFLYYPAHGL
+793 FLQSELFLYYSAHGL
-808 QDILN
+808 QETLN
-813 QKIDNLIEHGLI
+813 KKVDSLLASGLI
-825 IELEDGVLSA
+825 VELSDGMLSV
-835 PATNSSRYQQL
+835 PETNSKCYQQL

-867 AQQGSGNLTESE
+867 AQQGSGNLTENE

-901 FFDRSLFTSFVNAL
+901 FFDRALFTSFIGAL

-922 KDEETGVLTF
+922 KDEETGILIF
-932 DQRINNIAH
+932 DQRIDNIAH
-941 HAKYILT
+941 HAKYVLS

-957 VASLDEKEI
+957 VASLNEEEI
-966 LHAITE
+966 AHAITE

-980 FGRKR
+980 FGRKRS

>member
-1 MTLIMIPRFLKKRF
+1 MIPKFLKKRIF
-15 LRASTVDN
+15 KAPVATDRASE
-23 RHTSTPNKA
+23 
-32 TDQINNEADV
+32 TDTAETDGNAV
-42 SNNIK
+42 VTKPYSN
-47 ASDGVNSNVDIYADN
+47 
-62 NKLVSTSYTK
+62 
-72 APISQLYRKLSGRA
+72 APINQLYRKLSGQMLDIA
-86 LGITVKPK
+86 VKPK

-99 PKLSDDKSTLTF
+99 PEFDNDDQTLRF

-121 SILIDLQTQEHKLP
+121 SILIDLQTQEHNLP
-135 PALVGVRDSAHN
+135 PALVGVNDAAHN
-147 INENAAIIFLNH
+147 IKENAAIIFLNH
-159 PKATDDQ
+159 PSAKDSQ
-166 LSPRLARLVAA
+166 LSPRLSRLVSAV
-177 ILQYPDLNVSL
+177 LQYPELKVRL
-188 VPISI
+188 VPVSI

-199 EKEDSLFKLLMTDN
+199 EKEDSLFKLLTADN
-213 WEYPSFTKQLFN
+213 WQDPSITKQLFN

-236 FHTPQDLRTVIYNN
+236 FHPPQDLRTIINDN
-250 LNDGSEEPHFDSNAN
+250 LKGDVEGPATFDSVATDALKA
-265 HSFSERS
+265 
-272 QENDLNTDLALNLA
+272 DLTTAD
-286 KTSKQLSA
+286 SVD
-294 TEEPTTPTSE
+294 TEST
-304 VTSSSPQTSKPTFTQ
+304 VTNSD
-319 ALIPVADANR
+319 AAADAEQAPSYALVASADSNR
-329 ELLRTLQYQLDIY
+329 ELVRMLQQQLSLY

-362 DKLIYSPAIKHAIE
+362 DKLVYSPAIKHAIE
-376 KEAKDTG
+376 MEAAEKGTS
-383 VTEHQARDIARGY
+383 VREARSQARGY

-402 NYSYSIIRVFERFL
+402 DYSHSIIRGFYKFL

-436 QLATDHE
+436 DLATDYE
-443 IVYVPCHR
+443 LIYVPCHR

-479 DVPLLGPLLRGAVAF
+479 DVPVLGPLLRGAVAF
-494 YIRRSFRGNEL
+494 YIRRSFRGNAL

-513 MHNLVSRN
+513 MHTLITRN

-555 KTNKPVVFIPTYIGY
+555 QTNKPVVFIPTYIGY
-570 ERIMEGGTYIGELK
+570 ERIMEGGTYVGELK
-584 GKPKESESFIGLLK
+584 GKPKESESLIGLLK
-598 VTRKIE
+598 VGRKIE

-618 HLGDFMQKFEVSAD
+618 HLSDFMTKFDVPAN
-632 SLPLDRTD
+632 SLPSDRTD
-640 TPLDKK
+640 SPLDEK
-646 TNAMV
+646 TSAMV
-651 DNIGVKIM
+651 DNIGVKVM
-659 QNINKAAVVNPVSL
+659 QHINKAAVVTPVSL

-686 DEVIC
+686 DENIC

-698 QGIARYLPYAE
+698 QGLAQQLVYSD
-709 DTIVTDMSPQAI
+709 DTVITDMTPQQI

-731 ERIPHILG
+731 ERTPHILG

-745 GKQEALLSY
+745 GKQAALLSY

-763 ILLSFLAA
+763 ILLSFLSA
-771 LVARNGRIQR
+771 LVARNGRIKR
-781 SRLDNIVSQLYP
+781 SRLDSIAEQLYP

-808 QDILN
+808 ADTLN
-813 QKIDNLIEHGLI
+813 KKVDNLLSHGLI
-825 IELEDGVLSA
+825 VDLGDDTLSV
-835 PATNSSRYQQL
+835 PESNSKHYQQL
-846 QVLATPVEQ
+846 QVLATPVGQ

-867 AQQGSGNLTESE
+867 AQQGSGNLTENE

-901 FFDRSLFTSFVNAL
+901 FFDRALFTSFISAL
-915 IRLDYLQ
+915 TRLDYLQ
-922 KDEETGVLTF
+922 KDDETGILTF
-932 DQRINNIAH
+932 DHRINDIAH
-941 HAKYILT
+941 HAKYVLT

-957 VASLDEKEI
+957 VASLDEEEI
-966 LHAITE
+966 THAITE

>member
-1 MTLIMIPRFLKKRF
+1 MIPKFLKKRIF
-15 LRASTVDN
+15 
-23 RHTSTPNKA
+23 
-32 TDQINNEADV
+32 
-42 SNNIK
+42 
-47 ASDGVNSNVDIYADN
+47 
-62 NKLVSTSYTK
+62 K
-72 APISQLYRKLSGRA
+72 APVVSGNTPATEPSDTPKIDGSPVVPTPYTNAPINQLYRKISGQMLDVA
-86 LGITVKPK
+86 VKPK

-99 PKLSDDKSTLTF
+99 PEFDQDDQTLRF

-135 PALVGVRDSAHN
+135 PALVGVNDSAHN
-147 INENAAIIFLNH
+147 IKENAAIIFLHH
-159 PKATDDQ
+159 PHAKENQ
-166 LSPRLARLVAA
+166 LSPRLSRLVSAV
-177 ILQYPDLNVSL
+177 LQYPELKVRL
-188 VPISI
+188 VPVSI

-199 EKEDSLFKLLMTDN
+199 EKEDSLFKLLTADN
-213 WEYPSFTKQLFN
+213 WQDPSITKQLFN
-225 IGVMGRDTFVQ
+225 IGVMGRDTFIQ
-236 FHTPQDLRTVIYNN
+236 FHPPQDLRTLI
-250 LNDGSEEPHFDSNAN
+250 NDSLKDDDDEPT
-265 HSFSERS
+265 
-272 QENDLNTDLALNLA
+272 DLNSIIFESATLDTNASDATD
-286 KTSKQLSA
+286 SA
-294 TEEPTTPTSE
+294 TENTIGVVPNYT
-304 VTSSSPQTSKPTFTQ
+304 V
-319 ALIPVADANR
+319 VAAADGNR
-329 ELLRTLQYQLDIY
+329 ELVRSLQQQLNIY

-362 DKLIYSPAIKHAIE
+362 DKLVYSPAIKHAIE
-376 KEAKDTG
+376 AEAAETG
-383 VTEHQARDIARGY
+383 TSPREARLLAKSY

-402 NYSYSIIRVFERFL
+402 DYSHAIIRGFYKFL

-436 QLATDHE
+436 ELAADYE
-443 IVYVPCHR
+443 LVYVPCHR

-479 DVPLLGPLLRGAVAF
+479 DVPVLGPILRGAVAF
-494 YIRRSFRGNEL
+494 YIRRSFRGNAL

-513 MHNLVSRN
+513 MHTLITRN

-555 KTNKPVVFIPTYIGY
+555 QSNKPVVFIPTYIGY

-584 GKPKESESFIGLLK
+584 GKPKESESLLGLLK
-598 VTRKIE
+598 VGRKIE

-618 HLGDFMQKFEVSAD
+618 HLTDFMAKFDVPEN
-632 SLPLDRTD
+632 SLPADRTD
-640 TPLDKK
+640 TPLDDKAS
-646 TNAMV
+646 AMV
-651 DNIGVKIM
+651 DNIGVKVM
-659 QNINKAAVVNPVSL
+659 QHINKAAVVTPVSL
-673 LSLVLLSAPKAAL
+673 LSLVLLSAPKSAL
-686 DEVIC
+686 DEDIC

-698 QGIARYLPYAE
+698 QGLAQQLPYSS
-709 DTIVTDMSPQAI
+709 DTVVTDMSPHQI

-739 DIIQVA
+739 DIIQIA
-745 GKQEALLSY
+745 GKQAALLSY

-771 LVARNGRIQR
+771 LVARNGRIER
-781 SRLDNIVSQLYP
+781 SRLDNIAMQLYP

-808 QDILN
+808 ADTLN
-813 QKIDNLIEHGLI
+813 KKVDSLIAHGLI
-825 IELEDGVLSA
+825 VELGDGMLSVPEA
-835 PATNSSRYQQL
+835 NSRCYQQL

-867 AQQGSGNLTESE
+867 AQQGSGNLTENE

-901 FFDRSLFTSFVNAL
+901 FFDRALFTSFLGAL
-915 IRLDYLQ
+915 TRLDYLQ
-922 KDEETGVLTF
+922 KDAETGILTF
-932 DQRINNIAH
+932 DQRINDIAH
-941 HAKYILT
+941 HAKYVLR
-948 PDMMQILQQ
+948 PEMMQILHQ
-957 VASLDEKEI
+957 VASLNEEEI
-966 LHAITE
+966 AHAITE

>member
-1 MTLIMIPRFLKKRF
+1 MIPKFLKKRIF
-15 LRASTVDN
+15 KAPVATDRASETDGN
-23 RHTSTPNKA
+23 AIA
-32 TDQINNEADV
+32 TKPY
-42 SNNIK
+42 SN
-47 ASDGVNSNVDIYADN
+47 
-62 NKLVSTSYTK
+62 
-72 APISQLYRKLSGRA
+72 APINQLYRKLSGQMLDIA
-86 LGITVKPK
+86 VKPK

-99 PKLSDDKSTLTF
+99 PEFDNDDQTLRF

-121 SILIDLQTQEHKLP
+121 SILIDLQTQEHNLP
-135 PALVGVRDSAHN
+135 PALVGVNDAAHN
-147 INENAAIIFLNH
+147 IKENAAIIFLNH
-159 PKATDDQ
+159 PSAKDSQ
-166 LSPRLARLVAA
+166 LSPRLSRLVSAV
-177 ILQYPDLNVSL
+177 LQYPELKVRL
-188 VPISI
+188 VPVSI

-199 EKEDSLFKLLMTDN
+199 EKEDSLFKLLTADN
-213 WEYPSFTKQLFN
+213 WQDPSITKQLFN

-236 FHTPQDLRTVIYNN
+236 FHPPQDLRTIINDN
-250 LNDGSEEPHFDSNAN
+250 LKGDVEGPATFDSVATDALKAN
-265 HSFSERS
+265 LTAADSVDTES
-272 QENDLNTDLALNLA
+272 T
-286 KTSKQLSA
+286 A
-294 TEEPTTPTSE
+294 TNSD
-304 VTSSSPQTSKPTFTQ
+304 
-319 ALIPVADANR
+319 AAADAEQTPSYALVASADSNR
-329 ELLRTLQYQLDIY
+329 ELVRMLQQQLSIY

-362 DKLIYSPAIKHAIE
+362 DKLVYSPAIKHAIE
-376 KEAKDTG
+376 MEAAEKGTS
-383 VTEHQARDIARGY
+383 VREARSQARGY

-402 NYSYSIIRVFERFL
+402 DYSHSIIRGFYKFL

-436 QLATDHE
+436 DLATDYE
-443 IVYVPCHR
+443 LIYVPCHR

-479 DVPLLGPLLRGAVAF
+479 DVPVLGPLLRGAVAF
-494 YIRRSFRGNEL
+494 YIRRSFRGNAL

-513 MHNLVSRN
+513 MHTLITRN

-555 KTNKPVVFIPTYIGY
+555 QTNKPVVFIPTYIGY
-570 ERIMEGGTYIGELK
+570 ERIMEGGTYVGELK
-584 GKPKESESFIGLLK
+584 GKPKESESLIGLLK
-598 VTRKIE
+598 VGRKIE

-618 HLGDFMQKFEVSAD
+618 HLSDFMTKFDVPAN
-632 SLPLDRTD
+632 SLPSDRTD
-640 TPLDKK
+640 SPLDEK
-646 TNAMV
+646 TSAMV
-651 DNIGVKIM
+651 DNIGVKVM
-659 QNINKAAVVNPVSL
+659 QHINKAAVVTPVSL

-686 DEVIC
+686 DENIC

-698 QGIARYLPYAE
+698 QGLAQQLVYSD
-709 DTIVTDMSPQAI
+709 DTVITDMTPQQI

-731 ERIPHILG
+731 ERTPHILG

-745 GKQEALLSY
+745 GKQAALLSY

-763 ILLSFLAA
+763 ILLSFLSA
-771 LVARNGRIQR
+771 LVARNGRIKR
-781 SRLDNIVSQLYP
+781 SRLDSIAEQLYP

-808 QDILN
+808 ADTLN
-813 QKIDNLIEHGLI
+813 KKVDNLLSHGLI
-825 IELEDGVLSA
+825 VDLGDDTLSV
-835 PATNSSRYQQL
+835 PESNSKHYQQL
-846 QVLATPVEQ
+846 QVLATPVGQ

-867 AQQGSGNLTESE
+867 AQQGSGNLTENE

-901 FFDRSLFTSFVNAL
+901 FFDRALFTSFISAL
-915 IRLDYLQ
+915 TRLDYLQ
-922 KDEETGVLTF
+922 KDDETGILTF
-932 DQRINNIAH
+932 DHRINDIAH
-941 HAKYILT
+941 HAKYVLT

-957 VASLDEKEI
+957 VASLDEEEI
-966 LHAITE
+966 THAITE

>member
-1 MTLIMIPRFLKKRF
+1 MIPKFLKKRIF
-15 LRASTVDN
+15 KAPV
-23 RHTSTPNKA
+23 A
-32 TDQINNEADV
+32 TDGTAKTVGNAIATKPY
-42 SNNIK
+42 SN
-47 ASDGVNSNVDIYADN
+47 
-62 NKLVSTSYTK
+62 
-72 APISQLYRKLSGRA
+72 APINQLYRKLSGQMLDIA
-86 LGITVKPK
+86 VKPK

-99 PKLSDDKSTLTF
+99 PEFDNDDQTLRF

-121 SILIDLQTQEHKLP
+121 SILIDLQTQEHNLP
-135 PALVGVRDSAHN
+135 PALVGVNDAAHN
-147 INENAAIIFLNH
+147 IKENAAIIFLNH
-159 PKATDDQ
+159 PSAKDSQ
-166 LSPRLARLVAA
+166 LSPRLSRLVSAV
-177 ILQYPDLNVSL
+177 LQYPELKVRL
-188 VPISI
+188 VPVSI

-199 EKEDSLFKLLMTDN
+199 EKEDSLFKLLTADN
-213 WEYPSFTKQLFN
+213 WQDPSITKQLFN

-236 FHTPQDLRTVIYNN
+236 FHPPQDLRTIINNN
-250 LNDGSEEPHFDSNAN
+250 LKGDVEGPATFDSVATDALKA
-265 HSFSERS
+265 
-272 QENDLNTDLALNLA
+272 DLTAADSLDTESTATNSDDATDAAQIPNYALVA
-286 KTSKQLSA
+286 SA
-294 TEEPTTPTSE
+294 DS
-304 VTSSSPQTSKPTFTQ
+304 
-319 ALIPVADANR
+319 NR
-329 ELLRTLQYQLDIY
+329 ELVRMLQQQLSIY

-362 DKLIYSPAIKHAIE
+362 DKLVYSPAIKHAIE
-376 KEAKDTG
+376 MEAAEKGTS
-383 VTEHQARDIARGY
+383 VREARSQARGY

-402 NYSYSIIRVFERFL
+402 DYSHSIIRGFYKFL

-436 QLATDHE
+436 DLATDYE
-443 IVYVPCHR
+443 LIYVPCHR

-479 DVPLLGPLLRGAVAF
+479 DVPVLGPLLRGAVAF
-494 YIRRSFRGNEL
+494 YIRRSFRGNAL

-513 MHNLVSRN
+513 MHTLITRN

-555 KTNKPVVFIPTYIGY
+555 QTNKPVVFIPTYIGY
-570 ERIMEGGTYIGELK
+570 ERIMEGGTYVGELK
-584 GKPKESESFIGLLK
+584 GKPKESESLIGLLK
-598 VTRKIE
+598 VGRKIE

-618 HLGDFMQKFEVSAD
+618 HLSDFMTKFDVPAN
-632 SLPLDRTD
+632 SLPSDRTD
-640 TPLDKK
+640 SLLDEK
-646 TNAMV
+646 TSAMV
-651 DNIGVKIM
+651 DNIGVKVM
-659 QNINKAAVVNPVSL
+659 QHINKAAVVTPVSL

-686 DEVIC
+686 DENIC

-698 QGIARYLPYAE
+698 QGLAQQLVYSE
-709 DTIVTDMSPQAI
+709 DTVITDMTPQQI

-731 ERIPHILG
+731 ERTPHILG

-745 GKQEALLSY
+745 GKQAALLSY

-763 ILLSFLAA
+763 ILLSFLSA
-771 LVARNGRIQR
+771 LVARNGRIKR
-781 SRLDNIVSQLYP
+781 SRLDSIAEQLYP

-808 QDILN
+808 ADTLN
-813 QKIDNLIEHGLI
+813 KKVDNLLSHGLI
-825 IELEDGVLSA
+825 VDLGDDTLSV
-835 PATNSSRYQQL
+835 PESNSKHYQQL
-846 QVLATPVEQ
+846 QVLATPVGQ

-867 AQQGSGNLTESE
+867 AQQGSGNLTENE

-901 FFDRSLFTSFVNAL
+901 FFDRALFTSFISAL
-915 IRLDYLQ
+915 TRLDYLQ
-922 KDEETGVLTF
+922 KDDETGILTF
-932 DQRINNIAH
+932 DHRINDIAH
-941 HAKYILT
+941 HAKYVLT

-957 VASLDEKEI
+957 VASLDEEEI
-966 LHAITE
+966 THAITE

>member
-1 MTLIMIPRFLKKRF
+1 MIPKFLKKRIF
-15 LRASTVDN
+15 
-23 RHTSTPNKA
+23 
-32 TDQINNEADV
+32 
-42 SNNIK
+42 
-47 ASDGVNSNVDIYADN
+47 
-62 NKLVSTSYTK
+62 K
-72 APISQLYRKLSGRA
+72 APVVSGNTPATEPSDTPKIDGSPIVPTPYTNAPINQLYRKISGQMLDVA
-86 LGITVKPK
+86 VKPK

-99 PKLSDDKSTLTF
+99 PEFDQDDQTLRF

-135 PALVGVRDSAHN
+135 PALVGVNDSAHN
-147 INENAAIIFLNH
+147 IKENAAIIFLHH
-159 PKATDDQ
+159 PHAKENQ
-166 LSPRLARLVAA
+166 LSPRLSRLVSAV
-177 ILQYPDLNVSL
+177 LQYPELKVRL
-188 VPISI
+188 VPVSI

-199 EKEDSLFKLLMTDN
+199 EKEDSLFKLLTADN
-213 WEYPSFTKQLFN
+213 WQDPSITKQLFN
-225 IGVMGRDTFVQ
+225 IGVMGRDTFIQ
-236 FHTPQDLRTVIYNN
+236 FHPPQDLRTLI
-250 LNDGSEEPHFDSNAN
+250 NDSLKDDDDEPT
-265 HSFSERS
+265 
-272 QENDLNTDLALNLA
+272 DLNSAIFESATLDTNASDATD
-286 KTSKQLSA
+286 SA
-294 TEEPTTPTSE
+294 TENTIS
-304 VTSSSPQTSKPTFTQ
+304 
-319 ALIPVADANR
+319 VAPNYTVVAAADGNR
-329 ELLRTLQYQLDIY
+329 ELVRSLQQQLNIY

-362 DKLIYSPAIKHAIE
+362 DKLVYSPAIKHAIE
-376 KEAKDTG
+376 AEAAATG
-383 VTEHQARDIARGY
+383 TSPREARLLAKSY

-402 NYSYSIIRVFERFL
+402 DYSHAIIRGFYKFL

-436 QLATDHE
+436 ELAADYE
-443 IVYVPCHR
+443 LVYVPCHR

-479 DVPLLGPLLRGAVAF
+479 DVPVLGPILRGAVAF
-494 YIRRSFRGNEL
+494 YIRRSFRGNAL

-513 MHNLVSRN
+513 MHTLITRN

-555 KTNKPVVFIPTYIGY
+555 QSNKPVVFIPTYIGY

-584 GKPKESESFIGLLK
+584 GKPKESESLLGLLK
-598 VTRKIE
+598 VGRKIE

-618 HLGDFMQKFEVSAD
+618 HLTDFMAKFDVPEN
-632 SLPLDRTD
+632 SLPADRTD
-640 TPLDKK
+640 TPLDDKAS
-646 TNAMV
+646 AMV
-651 DNIGVKIM
+651 DNIGVKVM
-659 QNINKAAVVNPVSL
+659 QHINKAAVVTPVSL
-673 LSLVLLSAPKAAL
+673 LSLVLLSAPKSAL
-686 DEVIC
+686 DEDIC

-698 QGIARYLPYAE
+698 QGLAQQLPYSS
-709 DTIVTDMSPQAI
+709 DTVVTDMSPQQI
-721 IDYGIKLKLI
+721 INYGIKLKLI

-739 DIIQVA
+739 DIIQIA
-745 GKQEALLSY
+745 GKQAALLSY

-771 LVARNGRIQR
+771 LVARNGRIER
-781 SRLDNIVSQLYP
+781 SRLDNIAMQLYP

-808 QDILN
+808 ADTLN
-813 QKIDNLIEHGLI
+813 KKVDSLIAHGLI
-825 IELEDGVLSA
+825 VELGDGMLSVPEA
-835 PATNSSRYQQL
+835 NSRCYQQL

-867 AQQGSGNLTESE
+867 AQQGSGNLTENE

-901 FFDRSLFTSFVNAL
+901 FFDRALFTSFLGAL
-915 IRLDYLQ
+915 TRLDYLQ
-922 KDEETGVLTF
+922 KDAETGILTF
-932 DQRINNIAH
+932 DQRINDIAH
-941 HAKYILT
+941 HAKYVLR
-948 PDMMQILQQ
+948 PEMMQILHQ
-957 VASLDEKEI
+957 VASLNEEEI
-966 LHAITE
+966 AHAITE

>member
-1 MTLIMIPRFLKKRF
+1 MIPKFLKKRIF
-15 LRASTVDN
+15 KAPVATDRASETDTAETDGN
-23 RHTSTPNKA
+23 AIA
-32 TDQINNEADV
+32 TKPY
-42 SNNIK
+42 SN
-47 ASDGVNSNVDIYADN
+47 
-62 NKLVSTSYTK
+62 
-72 APISQLYRKLSGRA
+72 APINQLYRKLSGHMLDIA
-86 LGITVKPK
+86 VKPK

-99 PKLSDDKSTLTF
+99 PEFDNDDQTLRF

-121 SILIDLQTQEHKLP
+121 SILIDLQTQEHNLP
-135 PALVGVRDSAHN
+135 PALVGVNDAAHN
-147 INENAAIIFLNH
+147 VKENAAIIFLNH
-159 PKATDDQ
+159 PSAKDSQ
-166 LSPRLARLVAA
+166 LSPRLSRLVSAV
-177 ILQYPDLNVSL
+177 LQYPELKVRL
-188 VPISI
+188 VPVSI

-199 EKEDSLFKLLMTDN
+199 EKEDSLFKLLTADN
-213 WEYPSFTKQLFN
+213 WQDPSITKQLFN

-236 FHTPQDLRTVIYNN
+236 FHPPQDLRTIINDN
-250 LNDGSEEPHFDSNAN
+250 LKGDVEGPATFFDSVATDALKA
-265 HSFSERS
+265 
-272 QENDLNTDLALNLA
+272 DLTATDSLD
-286 KTSKQLSA
+286 TESTA
-294 TEEPTTPTSE
+294 TNSD
-304 VTSSSPQTSKPTFTQ
+304 
-319 ALIPVADANR
+319 AAADAEQTPSYALVASADSNR
-329 ELLRTLQYQLDIY
+329 ELVRMLQQQLSIY

-362 DKLIYSPAIKHAIE
+362 DKLVYSPAIKHAIE
-376 KEAKDTG
+376 MEAAEKGTS
-383 VTEHQARDIARGY
+383 VREARSQARGY

-402 NYSYSIIRVFERFL
+402 DYSHSIIRGFYKFL

-436 QLATDHE
+436 DLATDYE
-443 IVYVPCHR
+443 LIYVPCHR

-479 DVPLLGPLLRGAVAF
+479 DVPVLGPLLRGAVAF
-494 YIRRSFRGNEL
+494 YIRRSFRGNAL

-513 MHNLVSRN
+513 MHTLITRN

-555 KTNKPVVFIPTYIGY
+555 QTNKPVVFIPTYIGY
-570 ERIMEGGTYIGELK
+570 ERIMEGGTYVGELK
-584 GKPKESESFIGLLK
+584 GKPKESESLIGLLK
-598 VTRKIE
+598 VGRKIE

-618 HLGDFMQKFEVSAD
+618 HLSDFMTKFDVPAN
-632 SLPLDRTD
+632 SLPSDRTD
-640 TPLDKK
+640 SPLDEK
-646 TNAMV
+646 TSAMV
-651 DNIGVKIM
+651 DNIGVKVM
-659 QNINKAAVVNPVSL
+659 QHINKAAVVTPVSL

-686 DEVIC
+686 DENIC

-698 QGIARYLPYAE
+698 QGLAQQLVYSE
-709 DTIVTDMSPQAI
+709 DTVITDMTPQQI

-731 ERIPHILG
+731 ERTPHILG

-745 GKQEALLSY
+745 GKQAALLSY

-763 ILLSFLAA
+763 ILLSFLSA
-771 LVARNGRIQR
+771 LVARNGRIKR
-781 SRLDNIVSQLYP
+781 SRLDSIAEQLYP

-808 QDILN
+808 ADTLN
-813 QKIDNLIEHGLI
+813 KKVDNLLSHGLI
-825 IELEDGVLSA
+825 VDLGDDTLSV
-835 PATNSSRYQQL
+835 PESNSKHYQQL
-846 QVLATPVEQ
+846 QVLATPVGQ

-867 AQQGSGNLTESE
+867 AQQGSGNLTENE

-901 FFDRSLFTSFVNAL
+901 FFDRALFTSFISAL
-915 IRLDYLQ
+915 TRLDYLQ
-922 KDEETGVLTF
+922 KDDETGILTF
-932 DQRINNIAH
+932 DHRINDIAH
-941 HAKYILT
+941 HAKYVLT

-957 VASLDEKEI
+957 VASLDEEEI
-966 LHAITE
+966 THAITE

>member
-1 MTLIMIPRFLKKRF
+1 MIPKFLKKRIF
-15 LRASTVDN
+15 
-23 RHTSTPNKA
+23 KA
-32 TDQINNEADV
+32 P
-42 SNNIK
+42 
-47 ASDGVNSNVDIYADN
+47 
-62 NKLVSTSYTK
+62 VSTDRTSETDAGPIVTK
-72 APISQLYRKLSGRA
+72 PYSNAPINQLYRKLSGQLLDVA
-86 LGITVKPK
+86 VKPK

-99 PKLSDDKSTLTF
+99 PDFDSDDQVLRF

-121 SILIDLQTQEHKLP
+121 SILIDLQTQEHNLP
-135 PALVGVRDSAHN
+135 PALVGVNDAAHN
-147 INENAAIIFLNH
+147 IKENAAIIFLNH
-159 PKATDDQ
+159 PHAKDNQ
-166 LSPRLARLVAA
+166 LSPRLFRLVSAV
-177 ILQYPDLNVSL
+177 LQYPELKVRL
-188 VPISI
+188 VPVSI

-199 EKEDSLFKLLMTDN
+199 EKEDSLFKLLTADN
-213 WEYPSFTKQLFN
+213 WQDPSISKQLFN

-236 FHTPQDLRTVIYNN
+236 FHPPQDLRTII
-250 LNDGSEEPHFDSNAN
+250 NDSLRGESAGPNVFDSI
-265 HSFSERS
+265 SKDLVSENSGAKNSTALDS
-272 QENDLNTDLALNLA
+272 QDTESVTTDSDVKPDAE
-286 KTSKQLSA
+286 TSPNYTL
-294 TEEPTTPTSE
+294 
-304 VTSSSPQTSKPTFTQ
+304 
-319 ALIPVADANR
+319 VAAADGNR
-329 ELLRTLQYQLDIY
+329 ELVRMLQQQLTVY

-362 DKLIYSPAIKHAIE
+362 DKLVYSPAIKHAIE
-376 KEAKDTG
+376 LEAAEKGTSVRD
-383 VTEHQARDIARGY
+383 ARSQARGY

-402 NYSYSIIRVFERFL
+402 DYSHSIIRGFYKFL

-436 QLATDHE
+436 DLATDYE
-443 IVYVPCHR
+443 LIYVPCHR

-464 KRGLSIPYVAAGDNL
+464 KRGLSIPYIAAGDNL
-479 DVPLLGPLLRGAVAF
+479 DVPVLGPLLRGAVAF
-494 YIRRSFRGNEL
+494 YIRRSFRGNAL

-513 MHNLVSRN
+513 MHTLITRN

-555 KTNKPVVFIPTYIGY
+555 QTNKPVVFIPTYIGY

-584 GKPKESESFIGLLK
+584 GKPKESESLIGLLK
-598 VTRKIE
+598 VGRKIE

-618 HLGDFMQKFEVSAD
+618 HLSDFMTKFDVPAN
-632 SLPLDRTD
+632 SLPSDRTD
-640 TPLDKK
+640 SPLDEKAS
-646 TNAMV
+646 AMV
-651 DNIGVKIM
+651 DNIGVKVM
-659 QNINKAAVVNPVSL
+659 QHINKAAVITPVSL

-686 DEVIC
+686 DENSC

-698 QGIARYLPYAE
+698 QGLAQQLPYAD
-709 DTIVTDMSPQAI
+709 DTVITDMTPQEI

-731 ERIPHILG
+731 ERTPHILG

-745 GKQEALLSY
+745 GKQAALLSY

-763 ILLSFLAA
+763 ILLSFLSA
-771 LVARNGRIQR
+771 LVARNGRIKR
-781 SRLDNIVSQLYP
+781 SRLDSIAEQLYP
-793 FLQSELFLYYPAHGL
+793 FLQGELFLYYPAHGL
-808 QDILN
+808 AETLN
-813 QKIDNLIEHGLI
+813 KKVDSLLSHGLI
-825 IELEDGVLSA
+825 VELGDDTLSV
-835 PATNSSRYQQL
+835 PESNSKCYQQL
-846 QVLATPVEQ
+846 QVLATPVGQ

-901 FFDRSLFTSFVNAL
+901 FFDRALFTSFISAL
-915 IRLDYLQ
+915 TRLDYLQ
-922 KDEETGVLTF
+922 KDEETGILTF
-932 DQRINNIAH
+932 DHRINDIAS
-941 HAKYILT
+941 HAKYVLT

-957 VASLDEKEI
+957 VASLNEEEI
-966 LHAITE
+966 THAITE

>member
-1 MTLIMIPRFLKKRF
+1 MIPKFLKKRIF
-15 LRASTVDN
+15 
-23 RHTSTPNKA
+23 
-32 TDQINNEADV
+32 
-42 SNNIK
+42 
-47 ASDGVNSNVDIYADN
+47 
-62 NKLVSTSYTK
+62 K
-72 APISQLYRKLSGRA
+72 APVVSGNTPATEPSDTPKIDGSPIVPTPYTNAPINQLYRKISGQMLDVA
-86 LGITVKPK
+86 VKPK

-99 PKLSDDKSTLTF
+99 PEFDQDDQTLRF

-135 PALVGVRDSAHN
+135 PALVGVNDSAHN
-147 INENAAIIFLNH
+147 IKENAAIIFLHH
-159 PKATDDQ
+159 PHAKENQ
-166 LSPRLARLVAA
+166 LSPRLSRLVSAV
-177 ILQYPDLNVSL
+177 LQYPELKVRL
-188 VPISI
+188 VPVSI

-199 EKEDSLFKLLMTDN
+199 EKEDSLFKLLTTDN
-213 WEYPSFTKQLFN
+213 WQDPSITKQLFN

-236 FHTPQDLRTVIYNN
+236 FHPPQDLR
-250 LNDGSEEPHFDSNAN
+250 
-265 HSFSERS
+265 
-272 QENDLNTDLALNLA
+272 
-286 KTSKQLSA
+286 
-294 TEEPTTPTSE
+294 
-304 VTSSSPQTSKPTFTQ
+304 
-319 ALIPVADANR
+319 ALINNSLKSDDEESVASESIIVNLKEDVLKDIDSKNNDSKEKDSAIKNIDEAPNYAMVASADGNR
-329 ELLRTLQYQLDIY
+329 ELVRSLQQQLTIY

-376 KEAKDTG
+376 AEALETG
-383 VTEHQARDIARGY
+383 TSNREARILAKSY

-402 NYSYSIIRVFERFL
+402 DYSHSIVRGFYKFL

-436 QLATDHE
+436 ELAADYE
-443 IVYVPCHR
+443 LIYVPCHR

-479 DVPLLGPLLRGAVAF
+479 DVPVLGPLLRGAVAF
-494 YIRRSFRGNEL
+494 YIRRSFRGNAL

-513 MHNLVSRN
+513 MHTLITRH

-555 KTNKPVVFIPTYIGY
+555 QTNKPVVFIPTYIGY

-584 GKPKESESFIGLLK
+584 GKPKESESLMGLLK
-598 VTRKIE
+598 VGRKIE

-618 HLGDFMQKFEVSAD
+618 HLSEFMQKFEVPAN
-632 SLPLDRTD
+632 SLPADRTD
-640 TPLDKK
+640 TLLDDKAS
-646 TNAMV
+646 AMV
-651 DNIGVKIM
+651 DNIGVKVM
-659 QNINKAAVVNPVSL
+659 QHINKAAVVTPVSL

-686 DEVIC
+686 DEEIC

-698 QGIARYLPYAE
+698 QGLAQQLPYSD
-709 DTIVTDMSPQAI
+709 DTVITDMTPQQI

-745 GKQEALLSY
+745 GKQAALLSY

-771 LVARNGRIQR
+771 LVARNGRIDR
-781 SRLDNIVSQLYP
+781 RRLSSIAEQLYP
-793 FLQSELFLYYPAHGL
+793 FLQSELFLYYSAHGL
-808 QDILN
+808 AETLN
-813 QKIDNLIEHGLI
+813 KKLDNLLAHGLI
-825 IELEDGVLSA
+825 VELDNGMLSI
-835 PATNSSRYQQL
+835 PESNSRCYQQL

-867 AQQGSGNLTESE
+867 AQQGSGNLTENE

-901 FFDRSLFTSFVNAL
+901 FFDRALFTSFLGAL
-915 IRLDYLQ
+915 TRLDYLQ
-922 KDEETGVLTF
+922 KEAETGILTF
-932 DQRINNIAH
+932 DQRINDIAH
-941 HAKYILT
+941 HAKYVLR
-948 PDMMQILQQ
+948 PEMMQILQQ
-957 VASLDEKEI
+957 VASLNEEEI
-966 LHAITE
+966 AHAITE

>member
-1 MTLIMIPRFLKKRF
+1 MIPKFLKKRIF
-15 LRASTVDN
+15 
-23 RHTSTPNKA
+23 
-32 TDQINNEADV
+32 
-42 SNNIK
+42 
-47 ASDGVNSNVDIYADN
+47 
-62 NKLVSTSYTK
+62 K
-72 APISQLYRKLSGRA
+72 APVVSGNTPATEPSDTPKIDGSPIVPTPYTNAPINQLYRKISGQMLDVA
-86 LGITVKPK
+86 VKPK

-99 PKLSDDKSTLTF
+99 PEFDQDDQTLRF

-135 PALVGVRDSAHN
+135 PALVGVNDSAHN
-147 INENAAIIFLNH
+147 IKENAAIIFLHH
-159 PKATDDQ
+159 PHAKENQ
-166 LSPRLARLVAA
+166 LSPRLSRLVSAV
-177 ILQYPDLNVSL
+177 LQYPELKVRL
-188 VPISI
+188 VPVSI

-199 EKEDSLFKLLMTDN
+199 EKEDSLFKLLTADN
-213 WEYPSFTKQLFN
+213 WQDPSITKQLFN
-225 IGVMGRDTFVQ
+225 IGVMGRDTFIQ
-236 FHTPQDLRTVIYNN
+236 FHPPQDLRTLI
-250 LNDGSEEPHFDSNAN
+250 NDSLKDDDDEPT
-265 HSFSERS
+265 
-272 QENDLNTDLALNLA
+272 DLNSVIFESATLDTNASDATD
-286 KTSKQLSA
+286 SA
-294 TEEPTTPTSE
+294 TENT
-304 VTSSSPQTSKPTFTQ
+304 
-319 ALIPVADANR
+319 IGVAPNYTVVAAADGNR
-329 ELLRTLQYQLDIY
+329 ELVRSLQQQLNIY

-362 DKLIYSPAIKHAIE
+362 DKLVYSPAIKHAIE
-376 KEAKDTG
+376 AEAAATG
-383 VTEHQARDIARGY
+383 TSPREARLLAKSY

-402 NYSYSIIRVFERFL
+402 DYSHAIIRGFYKFL

-436 QLATDHE
+436 ELAADYE
-443 IVYVPCHR
+443 LVYVPCHR

-479 DVPLLGPLLRGAVAF
+479 DVPVLGPILRGAVAF
-494 YIRRSFRGNEL
+494 YIRRSFRGNAL

-513 MHNLVSRN
+513 MHTLITRN

-555 KTNKPVVFIPTYIGY
+555 QSNKPVVFIPTYIGY

-584 GKPKESESFIGLLK
+584 GKPKESESLLGLLK
-598 VTRKIE
+598 VGRKIE

-618 HLGDFMQKFEVSAD
+618 HLTDFMAKFDVPEN
-632 SLPLDRTD
+632 SLPADRTD
-640 TPLDKK
+640 TPLDDKAS
-646 TNAMV
+646 AMV
-651 DNIGVKIM
+651 DNIGVKVM
-659 QNINKAAVVNPVSL
+659 QHINKAAVVTPVSL
-673 LSLVLLSAPKAAL
+673 LSLVLLSAPKSAL
-686 DEVIC
+686 DEDIC

-698 QGIARYLPYAE
+698 QGLAQQLPYSS
-709 DTIVTDMSPQAI
+709 DTVVTDMSPQQI
-721 IDYGIKLKLI
+721 INYGIKLKLI

-739 DIIQVA
+739 DIIQIA
-745 GKQEALLSY
+745 GKQAALLSY

-771 LVARNGRIQR
+771 LVARNGRIER
-781 SRLDNIVSQLYP
+781 SRLDNIAMQLYP

-808 QDILN
+808 ADTLN
-813 QKIDNLIEHGLI
+813 KKVDSLIAHGLI
-825 IELEDGVLSA
+825 VELGDGMLSVPEA
-835 PATNSSRYQQL
+835 NSRCYQQL

-867 AQQGSGNLTESE
+867 AQQGSGNLTENE

-901 FFDRSLFTSFVNAL
+901 FFDRALFTSFLGAL
-915 IRLDYLQ
+915 TRLDYLQ
-922 KDEETGVLTF
+922 KDTETGILTF
-932 DQRINNIAH
+932 DQRINDIAH
-941 HAKYILT
+941 HAKYVLR
-948 PDMMQILQQ
+948 PEMMQILHQ
-957 VASLDEKEI
+957 VASLNEEEI
-966 LHAITE
+966 AHAITE

>member
-1 MTLIMIPRFLKKRF
+1 MIPKFLKKRIF
-15 LRASTVDN
+15 KAPVATDRASETD
-23 RHTSTPNKA
+23 TSETDGNAIA
-32 TDQINNEADV
+32 TKPY
-42 SNNIK
+42 SN
-47 ASDGVNSNVDIYADN
+47 
-62 NKLVSTSYTK
+62 
-72 APISQLYRKLSGRA
+72 APINQLYRKLSGQMLDIA
-86 LGITVKPK
+86 VKPK

-99 PKLSDDKSTLTF
+99 PEFDNDDQTLRF

-121 SILIDLQTQEHKLP
+121 SILIDLQTQEHNLP
-135 PALVGVRDSAHN
+135 PALVGVNDAAHN
-147 INENAAIIFLNH
+147 IKENAAIIFLNH
-159 PKATDDQ
+159 PSAKDSQ
-166 LSPRLARLVAA
+166 LSPRLSRLVSAV
-177 ILQYPDLNVSL
+177 LQYPELKVRL
-188 VPISI
+188 VPVSI

-199 EKEDSLFKLLMTDN
+199 EKEDSLFKLLTADN
-213 WEYPSFTKQLFN
+213 WQDPSITKQLFN

-236 FHTPQDLRTVIYNN
+236 FHPPQDLRTIINDN
-250 LNDGSEEPHFDSNAN
+250 LKGDVEGPATFDSVATDALKA
-265 HSFSERS
+265 
-272 QENDLNTDLALNLA
+272 DLTAADSLDTESTAATTTDTA
-286 KTSKQLSA
+286 
-294 TEEPTTPTSE
+294 
-304 VTSSSPQTSKPTFTQ
+304 
-319 ALIPVADANR
+319 ADAEQTPSYALVASADSNR
-329 ELLRTLQYQLDIY
+329 ELVRMLQQQLSIY

-362 DKLIYSPAIKHAIE
+362 DKLVYSPAIKHAIE
-376 KEAKDTG
+376 MEAAEKGTS
-383 VTEHQARDIARGY
+383 VREARSQARGY

-402 NYSYSIIRVFERFL
+402 DYSHSIIRGFYKFL

-436 QLATDHE
+436 DLATDYE
-443 IVYVPCHR
+443 LIYVPCHR

-479 DVPLLGPLLRGAVAF
+479 DVPVLGPLLRGAVAF
-494 YIRRSFRGNEL
+494 YIRRSFRGNAL

-513 MHNLVSRN
+513 MHTLITRN

-555 KTNKPVVFIPTYIGY
+555 QTNKPVVFIPTYIGY
-570 ERIMEGGTYIGELK
+570 ERIMEGGTYVGELK
-584 GKPKESESFIGLLK
+584 GKPKESESLIGLLK
-598 VTRKIE
+598 VGRKIE

-618 HLGDFMQKFEVSAD
+618 HLSDFMTKFDVPAN
-632 SLPLDRTD
+632 SLPSDRTD
-640 TPLDKK
+640 SPLDEK
-646 TNAMV
+646 TSAMV
-651 DNIGVKIM
+651 DNIGVKVM
-659 QNINKAAVVNPVSL
+659 QHINKAAVVTPVSL

-686 DEVIC
+686 DENIC

-698 QGIARYLPYAE
+698 QGLAQQLVYSD
-709 DTIVTDMSPQAI
+709 DTVITDMTPQQI

-731 ERIPHILG
+731 ERTPHILG

-745 GKQEALLSY
+745 GKQAALLSY

-763 ILLSFLAA
+763 ILLSFLSA
-771 LVARNGRIQR
+771 LVARNGRIKR
-781 SRLDNIVSQLYP
+781 SRLDSIAEQLYP

-808 QDILN
+808 ADTLN
-813 QKIDNLIEHGLI
+813 KKVDNLLSHGLI
-825 IELEDGVLSA
+825 VDLGDDTLSV
-835 PATNSSRYQQL
+835 PESNSKHYQQL
-846 QVLATPVEQ
+846 QVLATPVGQ

-867 AQQGSGNLTESE
+867 AQQGSGNLTENE

-901 FFDRSLFTSFVNAL
+901 FFDRALFTSFISAL
-915 IRLDYLQ
+915 TRLDYLQ
-922 KDEETGVLTF
+922 KDDETGILTF
-932 DQRINNIAH
+932 DHRINDIAH
-941 HAKYILT
+941 HAKYVLT

-957 VASLDEKEI
+957 VASLDEEEI
-966 LHAITE
+966 THAITE

>member
-1 MTLIMIPRFLKKRF
+1 MIPKFLKKRIF
-15 LRASTVDN
+15 KAPV
-23 RHTSTPNKA
+23 A
-32 TDQINNEADV
+32 TDGTAKTDGNAIATKPY
-42 SNNIK
+42 SN
-47 ASDGVNSNVDIYADN
+47 
-62 NKLVSTSYTK
+62 
-72 APISQLYRKLSGRA
+72 APINQLYRKLSGQMLDIA
-86 LGITVKPK
+86 VKPK

-99 PKLSDDKSTLTF
+99 PEFDNDDQTLRF

-121 SILIDLQTQEHKLP
+121 SILIDLQTQEHNLP
-135 PALVGVRDSAHN
+135 PALVGVNDAAHN
-147 INENAAIIFLNH
+147 IKENAAIIFLNH
-159 PKATDDQ
+159 PSAKDSQ
-166 LSPRLARLVAA
+166 LSPRLSRLVSAV
-177 ILQYPDLNVSL
+177 LQYPELKVRL
-188 VPISI
+188 VPVSI

-199 EKEDSLFKLLMTDN
+199 EKEDSLFKLLTADN
-213 WEYPSFTKQLFN
+213 WQDPSITKQLFN

-236 FHTPQDLRTVIYNN
+236 FHPPQDLRTIINDN
-250 LNDGSEEPHFDSNAN
+250 LKGDVEGPATFDSVA
-265 HSFSERS
+265 
-272 QENDLNTDLALNLA
+272 TDALKASLTATDSLDIESTATNSDDATDAAQIPNYALVA
-286 KTSKQLSA
+286 SA
-294 TEEPTTPTSE
+294 DS
-304 VTSSSPQTSKPTFTQ
+304 
-319 ALIPVADANR
+319 NR
-329 ELLRTLQYQLDIY
+329 ELVRMLQQQLSIY

-362 DKLIYSPAIKHAIE
+362 DKLVYSPAIKHAIE
-376 KEAKDTG
+376 MEAAEKGTS
-383 VTEHQARDIARGY
+383 VREARSQARGY

-402 NYSYSIIRVFERFL
+402 DYSHSIIRGFYKFL

-436 QLATDHE
+436 DLATDYE
-443 IVYVPCHR
+443 LIYVLCHR

-479 DVPLLGPLLRGAVAF
+479 DVPVLGPLLRGAVAF
-494 YIRRSFRGNEL
+494 YIRRSFRGNAL

-513 MHNLVSRN
+513 MHTLITRN

-555 KTNKPVVFIPTYIGY
+555 QTNKPVVFIPTYIGY

-584 GKPKESESFIGLLK
+584 GKPKESESLIGLLK
-598 VTRKIE
+598 VGRKIE

-618 HLGDFMQKFEVSAD
+618 HLSDFMTKFDVPAN
-632 SLPLDRTD
+632 SLPSDRTD
-640 TPLDKK
+640 SPLDEKPS
-646 TNAMV
+646 AMV
-651 DNIGVKIM
+651 DNIGVKVM
-659 QNINKAAVVNPVSL
+659 QHINKAAVVTPVSL

-686 DEVIC
+686 DENIC

-698 QGIARYLPYAE
+698 QGLAQQLVYSD
-709 DTIVTDMSPQAI
+709 DTVITDMTPQEI

-731 ERIPHILG
+731 ERTPHILG

-745 GKQEALLSY
+745 GKQAALLSY

-763 ILLSFLAA
+763 ILLSFLSA
-771 LVARNGRIQR
+771 LVARNGRIKR
-781 SRLDNIVSQLYP
+781 SRLDSIAEQLYP

-808 QDILN
+808 ADTLN
-813 QKIDNLIEHGLI
+813 KKVDNLLSHGSI
-825 IELEDGVLSA
+825 VELGDDTLSV
-835 PATNSSRYQQL
+835 PESNSKHYQQL
-846 QVLATPVEQ
+846 QVLATPVGQ

-867 AQQGSGNLTESE
+867 AQQGSGNLTENE

-901 FFDRSLFTSFVNAL
+901 FFDRALFTSFISAL
-915 IRLDYLQ
+915 TRLDYLQ
-922 KDEETGVLTF
+922 KDDETGILTF
-932 DQRINNIAH
+932 DHRINDIAH
-941 HAKYILT
+941 HAKYVLT

-957 VASLDEKEI
+957 VASLDEEEI
-966 LHAITE
+966 THAITE

>member
-1 MTLIMIPRFLKKRF
+1 MIPKFLKKRIF
-15 LRASTVDN
+15 
-23 RHTSTPNKA
+23 
-32 TDQINNEADV
+32 
-42 SNNIK
+42 
-47 ASDGVNSNVDIYADN
+47 
-62 NKLVSTSYTK
+62 K
-72 APISQLYRKLSGRA
+72 APVVSGNTPATEPSDTPKIDGSPIVPTPYTNAPINQLYRKISGQMLDVA
-86 LGITVKPK
+86 VKPK

-99 PKLSDDKSTLTF
+99 PEFDQDDQTLRF

-135 PALVGVRDSAHN
+135 PALVGVNDSAHN
-147 INENAAIIFLNH
+147 IKENAAIIFLHH
-159 PKATDDQ
+159 PHAKENQ
-166 LSPRLARLVAA
+166 LSPRLSRLVSAV
-177 ILQYPDLNVSL
+177 LQYPELKVRL
-188 VPISI
+188 VPVSI

-199 EKEDSLFKLLMTDN
+199 EKEDSLFKLLTADN
-213 WEYPSFTKQLFN
+213 WQDPSITKQLFN
-225 IGVMGRDTFVQ
+225 IGVMGRDTFIQ
-236 FHTPQDLRTVIYNN
+236 FHPPQDLRTLI
-250 LNDGSEEPHFDSNAN
+250 NDSLKDDDDDEPT
-265 HSFSERS
+265 
-272 QENDLNTDLALNLA
+272 DLNSVIFESATLDTNASDATD
-286 KTSKQLSA
+286 SA
-294 TEEPTTPTSE
+294 TENT
-304 VTSSSPQTSKPTFTQ
+304 
-319 ALIPVADANR
+319 IGVAPNYTVVAAADGNR
-329 ELLRTLQYQLDIY
+329 ELVRSLQQQLNIY

-362 DKLIYSPAIKHAIE
+362 DKLVYSPAIKHAIE
-376 KEAKDTG
+376 AEAAATG
-383 VTEHQARDIARGY
+383 TSPREARLLAKSY

-402 NYSYSIIRVFERFL
+402 DYSHAIIRGFYKFL

-436 QLATDHE
+436 ELAADYE
-443 IVYVPCHR
+443 LVYVPCHR

-479 DVPLLGPLLRGAVAF
+479 DVPVLGPILRGAVAF
-494 YIRRSFRGNEL
+494 YIRRSFRGNAL

-513 MHNLVSRN
+513 MHTLITRN

-555 KTNKPVVFIPTYIGY
+555 QSNKPVVFIPTYIGY

-584 GKPKESESFIGLLK
+584 GKPKESESLLGLLK
-598 VTRKIE
+598 VGRKIE

-618 HLGDFMQKFEVSAD
+618 HLTDFMAKFDVPEN
-632 SLPLDRTD
+632 SLPADRTD
-640 TPLDKK
+640 TPLDDKAS
-646 TNAMV
+646 AMV
-651 DNIGVKIM
+651 DNIGVKVM
-659 QNINKAAVVNPVSL
+659 QHINKAAVVTPVSL
-673 LSLVLLSAPKAAL
+673 LSLVLLSAPKSAL
-686 DEVIC
+686 DEDIC

-698 QGIARYLPYAE
+698 QGLAQQLPYSS
-709 DTIVTDMSPQAI
+709 DTVVTDMSPQQI

-739 DIIQVA
+739 DIIQIA
-745 GKQEALLSY
+745 GKQAALLSY

-771 LVARNGRIQR
+771 LVARNGRIER
-781 SRLDNIVSQLYP
+781 SRLDNIAMQLYP

-808 QDILN
+808 ADTLN
-813 QKIDNLIEHGLI
+813 KKVDSLIAHGLI
-825 IELEDGVLSA
+825 VELGDGMLSVPEA
-835 PATNSSRYQQL
+835 NSRCYQQL

-867 AQQGSGNLTESE
+867 AQQGSGNLTENE

-901 FFDRSLFTSFVNAL
+901 FFDRALFTSFLGAL
-915 IRLDYLQ
+915 TRLDYLQ
-922 KDEETGVLTF
+922 KDTETGILTF
-932 DQRINNIAH
+932 DQRINDIAH
-941 HAKYILT
+941 HAKYVLR
-948 PDMMQILQQ
+948 PEMMQILHQ
-957 VASLDEKEI
+957 VASLNEEEI
-966 LHAITE
+966 AHAITE

>member
-1 MTLIMIPRFLKKRF
+1 MLPV
-15 LRASTVDN
+15 ASTL
-23 RHTSTPNKA
+23 
-32 TDQINNEADV
+32 
-42 SNNIK
+42 
-47 ASDGVNSNVDIYADN
+47 YAN
-62 NKLVSTSYTK
+62 
-72 APISQLYRKLSGRA
+72 APINQLYRKLSGQLLDVA
-86 LGITVKPK
+86 VKPK

-99 PKLSDDKSTLTF
+99 PEFDDDDNILRF

-121 SILIDLQTQEHKLP
+121 SILIDLQTQEHNLP
-135 PALVGVRDSAHN
+135 PALVGVQDITHDVK
-147 INENAAIIFLNH
+147 ENAAIIFLHH
-159 PKATDDQ
+159 PHAKDSQ
-166 LSPRLARLVAA
+166 LSPRLSRLVAA
-177 ILQYPDLNVSL
+177 VLQHPELQVRL
-188 VPISI
+188 VPVSI

-199 EKEDSLFKLLMTDN
+199 EKEDSLFKLLTADN
-213 WEYPSFTKQLFN
+213 WEDPSITKQLFN

-236 FHTPQDLRTVIYNN
+236 FHPPQDLRSLIHDS
-250 LNDGSEEPHFDSNAN
+250 LQGDGEGFSVFDSV
-265 HSFSERS
+265 
-272 QENDLNTDLALNLA
+272 
-286 KTSKQLSA
+286 A
-294 TEEPTTPTSE
+294 TESTNKAAQNA
-304 VTSSSPQTSKPTFTQ
+304 VQ
-319 ALIPVADANR
+319 ADNADTANDANKVNNADLVNDIAPSFAMVASADGNR
-329 ELLRTLQYQLDIY
+329 ELVRSLQQQLNIY

-362 DKLIYSPAIKHAIE
+362 DKLVYSPAIKNAIE
-376 KEAKDTG
+376 AEAEASG
-383 VTEHQARDIARGY
+383 ISVREARALAKGY

-402 NYSYSIIRVFERFL
+402 DYSHSIVRGFYKFL

-436 QLATDHE
+436 ELAADYE
-443 IVYVPCHR
+443 LVYVPCHR

-479 DVPLLGPLLRGAVAF
+479 DVPVLGPLLRGAVAF
-494 YIRRSFRGNEL
+494 YIRRSFRGNAL

-513 MHNLVSRN
+513 MHTLITRN

-555 KTNKPVVFIPTYIGY
+555 RTNKPVVFIPTYIGY
-570 ERIMEGGTYIGELK
+570 ERIMEGGTYVGELK
-584 GKPKESESFIGLLK
+584 GKPKESESLIGLLK
-598 VTRKIE
+598 VGRKIE

-618 HLGDFMQKFEVSAD
+618 HLSDFMQKFDVPAN
-632 SLPLDRTD
+632 SLPADRTD
-640 TPLDKK
+640 TPLDDK
-646 TNAMV
+646 TSAMV
-651 DNIGVKIM
+651 DNIGVKVM
-659 QNINKAAVVNPVSL
+659 QHINKAAVITPVSL

-686 DEVIC
+686 DEDIC

-698 QGIARYLPYAE
+698 QGLAQHLPYSD
-709 DTIVTDMSPQAI
+709 DTIITDMTPQQI

-745 GKQEALLSY
+745 GKQAALLSY

-763 ILLSFLAA
+763 ILLSFLSA
-771 LVARNGRIQR
+771 LVARNGRIER
-781 SRLDNIVSQLYP
+781 SRLNSIAEQLYP
-793 FLQSELFLYYPAHGL
+793 FLQSELFLYYSAHGL
-808 QDILN
+808 QETLN
-813 QKIDNLIEHGLI
+813 KKVDSLLASGLI
-825 IELEDGVLSA
+825 VELSDGMLSV
-835 PATNSSRYQQL
+835 PETNSKCYQQL

-867 AQQGSGNLTESE
+867 AQQGSGNLTENE

-901 FFDRSLFTSFVNAL
+901 FFDRALFTSFIGAL

-922 KDEETGVLTF
+922 KDEETGILTF
-932 DQRINNIAH
+932 DQRIGNIAH
-941 HAKYILT
+941 HAKYVLS

-957 VASLDEKEI
+957 VASLNEEEI
-966 LHAITE
+966 AHAITE

-980 FGRKR
+980 FGRKRS

>member
-1 MTLIMIPRFLKKRF
+1 MIPKFLKKRIF
-15 LRASTVDN
+15 KAPV
-23 RHTSTPNKA
+23 A
-32 TDQINNEADV
+32 TDSTA
-42 SNNIK
+42 K
-47 ASDGVNSNVDIYADN
+47 ADGVATYSTAETDGNAIATKPYSN
-62 NKLVSTSYTK
+62 
-72 APISQLYRKLSGRA
+72 APINQLYRKLSGQMLDIA
-86 LGITVKPK
+86 VKPK

-99 PKLSDDKSTLTF
+99 PEFDNDDQTLRF

-121 SILIDLQTQEHKLP
+121 SILIDLQTQEHNLP
-135 PALVGVRDSAHN
+135 PALVGVNDAAHN
-147 INENAAIIFLNH
+147 IKENAAIIFLNH
-159 PKATDDQ
+159 PSAKDSQ
-166 LSPRLARLVAA
+166 LSPRLSRLVSAV
-177 ILQYPDLNVSL
+177 LQYPELKVRL
-188 VPISI
+188 VPVSI

-199 EKEDSLFKLLMTDN
+199 EKEDSLFKLLTADN
-213 WEYPSFTKQLFN
+213 WQDPSITKQLFN

-236 FHTPQDLRTVIYNN
+236 FHPPQDLRTIINDN
-250 LNDGSEEPHFDSNAN
+250 LKGDVEGPATFDSVATDALKANLTVTNSVDTESTATNSNA
-265 HSFSERS
+265 
-272 QENDLNTDLALNLA
+272 A
-286 KTSKQLSA
+286 
-294 TEEPTTPTSE
+294 
-304 VTSSSPQTSKPTFTQ
+304 
-319 ALIPVADANR
+319 ADAEQTPSYALVASADSNR
-329 ELLRTLQYQLDIY
+329 ELVRMLQQQLSIY

-362 DKLIYSPAIKHAIE
+362 DKLVYSPAIKHAIE
-376 KEAKDTG
+376 MEAAEKGTS
-383 VTEHQARDIARGY
+383 VREARSQARGY

-402 NYSYSIIRVFERFL
+402 DYSHSIIRGFYKFL

-436 QLATDHE
+436 DLATDYE
-443 IVYVPCHR
+443 LIYVPCHR

-479 DVPLLGPLLRGAVAF
+479 DVPVLGPLLRGAVAF
-494 YIRRSFRGNEL
+494 YIRRSFRGNAL

-513 MHNLVSRN
+513 MHTLITRN

-555 KTNKPVVFIPTYIGY
+555 QTNKPVVFIPTYIGY

-584 GKPKESESFIGLLK
+584 GKPKESESLIGLLK
-598 VTRKIE
+598 VGRKIE

-618 HLGDFMQKFEVSAD
+618 HLSDFMTKFDVPAN
-632 SLPLDRTD
+632 SLPSDRTD
-640 TPLDKK
+640 SPLDEK
-646 TNAMV
+646 TSAMV
-651 DNIGVKIM
+651 DNIGVKVM
-659 QNINKAAVVNPVSL
+659 QHINKAAVVTPVSL

-686 DEVIC
+686 DENIC

-698 QGIARYLPYAE
+698 QGLAQQLVYSD
-709 DTIVTDMSPQAI
+709 DTVITDMTPQEI

-731 ERIPHILG
+731 ERTPHILG
-739 DIIQVA
+739 DIIQIA
-745 GKQEALLSY
+745 GKQAALLSY

-763 ILLSFLAA
+763 ILLSFLSA
-771 LVARNGRIQR
+771 LVARNGRIKR
-781 SRLDNIVSQLYP
+781 SRLDSIAEQLYP

-808 QDILN
+808 ADTLN
-813 QKIDNLIEHGLI
+813 KKVDNLLSHGLI
-825 IELEDGVLSA
+825 VDLGDDTLSV
-835 PATNSSRYQQL
+835 PESNSKHYQQL
-846 QVLATPVEQ
+846 QVLATPVGQ

-867 AQQGSGNLTESE
+867 AQQGSGNLTENE

-901 FFDRSLFTSFVNAL
+901 FFDRALFTSFISAL
-915 IRLDYLQ
+915 TRLDYLQ
-922 KDEETGVLTF
+922 KDDETGILTF
-932 DQRINNIAH
+932 DHRINDIAH
-941 HAKYILT
+941 HAKYVLT

-957 VASLDEKEI
+957 VASLDEEEI
-966 LHAITE
+966 THAITE

>member
-1 MTLIMIPRFLKKRF
+1 MIPKFLKKRIF
-15 LRASTVDN
+15 
-23 RHTSTPNKA
+23 
-32 TDQINNEADV
+32 
-42 SNNIK
+42 
-47 ASDGVNSNVDIYADN
+47 
-62 NKLVSTSYTK
+62 K
-72 APISQLYRKLSGRA
+72 APVVSGNTPATEPSDTPKIDGSPIVPTPYTNAPINQLYRKISGQMLDVA
-86 LGITVKPK
+86 VKPK

-99 PKLSDDKSTLTF
+99 PEFDQDDQTLRF

-135 PALVGVRDSAHN
+135 PALVGVNDSAHN
-147 INENAAIIFLNH
+147 IKENAAIIFLHH
-159 PKATDDQ
+159 PHAKENQ
-166 LSPRLARLVAA
+166 LSPRLSRLVSAV
-177 ILQYPDLNVSL
+177 LQYPELKVRL
-188 VPISI
+188 VPVSI

-199 EKEDSLFKLLMTDN
+199 EKEDSLFKLLTADN
-213 WEYPSFTKQLFN
+213 WQDPSITKQLFN
-225 IGVMGRDTFVQ
+225 IGVMGRDTFIQ
-236 FHTPQDLRTVIYNN
+236 FHPPQDLRTLINN
-250 LNDGSEEPHFDSNAN
+250 SLQGDDDEPT
-265 HSFSERS
+265 
-272 QENDLNTDLALNLA
+272 DLNSVIFESTTLDTNASDATD
-286 KTSKQLSA
+286 SA
-294 TEEPTTPTSE
+294 TENT
-304 VTSSSPQTSKPTFTQ
+304 
-319 ALIPVADANR
+319 IGVAPNYTVVAAADGNR
-329 ELLRTLQYQLDIY
+329 ELVRSLQQQLNIY

-362 DKLIYSPAIKHAIE
+362 DKLVYSPAIKHAIE
-376 KEAKDTG
+376 AEAAETG
-383 VTEHQARDIARGY
+383 TSPREARLLAKSY

-402 NYSYSIIRVFERFL
+402 DYSHAIIRGFYKFL

-436 QLATDHE
+436 ELAADYE
-443 IVYVPCHR
+443 LVYVPCHR

-479 DVPLLGPLLRGAVAF
+479 DVPVLGPILRGAVAF
-494 YIRRSFRGNEL
+494 YIRRSFRGNAL

-513 MHNLVSRN
+513 MHTLITRN

-555 KTNKPVVFIPTYIGY
+555 QSNKPVVFIPTYIGY

-584 GKPKESESFIGLLK
+584 GKPKESESLLGLLK
-598 VTRKIE
+598 VGRKIE

-618 HLGDFMQKFEVSAD
+618 HLTDFMAKFDVPEN
-632 SLPLDRTD
+632 SLPADRTD
-640 TPLDKK
+640 TPLDDKAS
-646 TNAMV
+646 AMV
-651 DNIGVKIM
+651 DNIGVKVM
-659 QNINKAAVVNPVSL
+659 QHINKAAVVTPVSL
-673 LSLVLLSAPKAAL
+673 LSLVLLSAPKSAL
-686 DEVIC
+686 DEDIC

-698 QGIARYLPYAE
+698 QGLAQQLPYSS
-709 DTIVTDMSPQAI
+709 DTVVTDMSPQQI

-739 DIIQVA
+739 DIIQIA
-745 GKQEALLSY
+745 GKQAALLSY

-771 LVARNGRIQR
+771 LVARNGRIER
-781 SRLDNIVSQLYP
+781 SRLDNIAMQLYP

-808 QDILN
+808 ADTLN
-813 QKIDNLIEHGLI
+813 KKVDSLIAHGLI
-825 IELEDGVLSA
+825 VELGDGMLSVPEA
-835 PATNSSRYQQL
+835 NSRCYQQL

-867 AQQGSGNLTESE
+867 AQQGSGNLTENE

-901 FFDRSLFTSFVNAL
+901 FFDRALFTSFLGAL
-915 IRLDYLQ
+915 TRLDYLQ
-922 KDEETGVLTF
+922 KDAETGILTF
-932 DQRINNIAH
+932 DQRINDIAH
-941 HAKYILT
+941 HAKYVLR
-948 PDMMQILQQ
+948 PEMMQILHQ
-957 VASLDEKEI
+957 VASLNEEEI
-966 LHAITE
+966 AHAITE

>member
-1 MTLIMIPRFLKKRF
+1 MIPKFLKKRIF
-15 LRASTVDN
+15 
-23 RHTSTPNKA
+23 
-32 TDQINNEADV
+32 
-42 SNNIK
+42 
-47 ASDGVNSNVDIYADN
+47 
-62 NKLVSTSYTK
+62 K
-72 APISQLYRKLSGRA
+72 APVVSDNAPVTEQSATPETDGSPIAAKPYTNAPINQLYRKLSGQMLDVA
-86 LGITVKPK
+86 VKPK

-99 PKLSDDKSTLTF
+99 PEFDHDDKTLRF

-135 PALVGVRDSAHN
+135 PALVGVNDSAHN
-147 INENAAIIFLNH
+147 IKENAAIIFLHH
-159 PKATDDQ
+159 PHAKDNQ
-166 LSPRLARLVAA
+166 LSPRLSRLISAV
-177 ILQYPDLNVSL
+177 LQYPELKVRL
-188 VPISI
+188 VPVSI

-199 EKEDSLFKLLMTDN
+199 EKEDSLFKLLTADN
-213 WEYPSFTKQLFN
+213 WEDPSITKQLFN

-236 FHTPQDLRTVIYNN
+236 FHPPQDLRALI
-250 LNDGSEEPHFDSNAN
+250 NDSLKGDDEDAA
-265 HSFSERS
+265 
-272 QENDLNTDLALNLA
+272 DLNSAIFEATTLATNDNDANVTDSTPKSTIDIAPSYTMVA
-286 KTSKQLSA
+286 SA
-294 TEEPTTPTSE
+294 
-304 VTSSSPQTSKPTFTQ
+304 
-319 ALIPVADANR
+319 DGNR
-329 ELLRTLQYQLDIY
+329 ELVRSLQQQLNIY

-362 DKLIYSPAIKHAIE
+362 DKLVYSPAIKHAIE
-376 KEAKDTG
+376 AEAAETG
-383 VTEHQARDIARGY
+383 TSEREARILAKSY

-402 NYSYSIIRVFERFL
+402 DYSHSIVRGFYKFL

-436 QLATDHE
+436 ELAADYE
-443 IVYVPCHR
+443 LVYVPCHR

-479 DVPLLGPLLRGAVAF
+479 DVPVLGPLLRGAVAF
-494 YIRRSFRGNEL
+494 YIRRSFRGNAL

-513 MHNLVSRN
+513 MHTLITRN

-555 KTNKPVVFIPTYIGY
+555 QSNKPVVFIPTYIGY

-584 GKPKESESFIGLLK
+584 GKPKESESLIGLLK
-598 VTRKIE
+598 VGRKIE

-618 HLGDFMQKFEVSAD
+618 HLTDFMTKFDVPEN
-632 SLPLDRTD
+632 SLPADRTD
-640 TPLDKK
+640 TPLDSKAS
-646 TNAMV
+646 AMV
-651 DNIGVKIM
+651 DNIGVKVM
-659 QNINKAAVVNPVSL
+659 QHINKAAVVTPVSL
-673 LSLVLLSAPKAAL
+673 LSLVLLSAPKSAL
-686 DEVIC
+686 DEAIC

-698 QGIARYLPYAE
+698 QGLAQQLPYSS
-709 DTIVTDMSPQAI
+709 DTVITDMSPQQI

-739 DIIQVA
+739 DIIQIA
-745 GKQEALLSY
+745 GKQAALLSY

-763 ILLSFLAA
+763 ILLSFLSA
-771 LVARNGRIQR
+771 LVARNGRIER
-781 SRLDNIVSQLYP
+781 SRLDNIAKQLYP

-808 QDILN
+808 ADTLNKKVDIL
-813 QKIDNLIEHGLI
+813 IAHGLI
-825 IELEDGVLSA
+825 IELGDGMLSVPEA
-835 PATNSSRYQQL
+835 NSECYQQL

-867 AQQGSGNLTESE
+867 AQQGSGNLTENE

-901 FFDRSLFTSFVNAL
+901 FFDRALFTSFLGAL
-915 IRLDYLQ
+915 TRLDYLQ
-922 KDEETGVLTF
+922 KEAETGILTF
-932 DQRINNIAH
+932 DQRINDIAH
-941 HAKYILT
+941 HAKYVLR
-948 PDMMQILQQ
+948 PEMMQILQQ
-957 VASLDEKEI
+957 VASLNEEEI
-966 LHAITE
+966 AHAITE

>member
-1 MTLIMIPRFLKKRF
+1 MIPKFLKKRIF
-15 LRASTVDN
+15 KAPVATDRASETDGN
-23 RHTSTPNKA
+23 AIA
-32 TDQINNEADV
+32 TKPY
-42 SNNIK
+42 SN
-47 ASDGVNSNVDIYADN
+47 
-62 NKLVSTSYTK
+62 
-72 APISQLYRKLSGRA
+72 APINQLYRKLSGQMLDIA
-86 LGITVKPK
+86 VKPK

-99 PKLSDDKSTLTF
+99 PEFDNDDQTLRF

-121 SILIDLQTQEHKLP
+121 SILIDLQTQEHNLP
-135 PALVGVRDSAHN
+135 PALVGVNDAAHN
-147 INENAAIIFLNH
+147 IKENAAIIFLNH
-159 PKATDDQ
+159 PSAKDSQ
-166 LSPRLARLVAA
+166 LSPRLSRLVSAV
-177 ILQYPDLNVSL
+177 LQYPELKVRL
-188 VPISI
+188 VPVSI

-199 EKEDSLFKLLMTDN
+199 EKEDSLFKLLTADN
-213 WEYPSFTKQLFN
+213 WQDPSITKQLFN

-236 FHTPQDLRTVIYNN
+236 FHPPQDLRTIINDN
-250 LNDGSEEPHFDSNAN
+250 LKGDVEGPATFDSVATDALKASLTAADSVDTESMATNSNA
-265 HSFSERS
+265 
-272 QENDLNTDLALNLA
+272 A
-286 KTSKQLSA
+286 
-294 TEEPTTPTSE
+294 
-304 VTSSSPQTSKPTFTQ
+304 
-319 ALIPVADANR
+319 ADAEQTPNYALVASADSNR
-329 ELLRTLQYQLDIY
+329 ELVRMLQQQLSIY

-362 DKLIYSPAIKHAIE
+362 DKLVYSPAIKHAIE
-376 KEAKDTG
+376 MEAAEKGTS
-383 VTEHQARDIARGY
+383 VREARSQARGY

-402 NYSYSIIRVFERFL
+402 DYSHSIIRGFYKFL

-436 QLATDHE
+436 DLATDYE
-443 IVYVPCHR
+443 LIYVPCHR

-479 DVPLLGPLLRGAVAF
+479 DVPVLGPLLRGAVAF
-494 YIRRSFRGNEL
+494 YIRRSFRGNAL

-513 MHNLVSRN
+513 MHTLITRN

-555 KTNKPVVFIPTYIGY
+555 QTNKPVVFIPTYIGY
-570 ERIMEGGTYIGELK
+570 ERIMEGGTYVGELK
-584 GKPKESESFIGLLK
+584 GKPKESESLIGLLK
-598 VTRKIE
+598 VGRKIE

-618 HLGDFMQKFEVSAD
+618 HLSDFMTKFDVPAN
-632 SLPLDRTD
+632 SLPSDRTD
-640 TPLDKK
+640 SPLDEK
-646 TNAMV
+646 TSAMV
-651 DNIGVKIM
+651 DNIGVKVM
-659 QNINKAAVVNPVSL
+659 QHINKAAVVTPVSL

-686 DEVIC
+686 DENIC

-698 QGIARYLPYAE
+698 QGLAQQLVYSD
-709 DTIVTDMSPQAI
+709 DTVITDMTPQQI

-731 ERIPHILG
+731 ERTPHILG

-745 GKQEALLSY
+745 GKQAALLSY

-763 ILLSFLAA
+763 ILLSFLSA
-771 LVARNGRIQR
+771 LVARNGRIKR
-781 SRLDNIVSQLYP
+781 SRLDSIAEQLYP

-808 QDILN
+808 ADTLN
-813 QKIDNLIEHGLI
+813 KKVDNLLSHGLI
-825 IELEDGVLSA
+825 VDLGDDTLSV
-835 PATNSSRYQQL
+835 PESNSKHYQQL
-846 QVLATPVEQ
+846 QVLATPVGQ

-867 AQQGSGNLTESE
+867 AQQGSGNLTENE

-901 FFDRSLFTSFVNAL
+901 FFDRALFTSFISAL
-915 IRLDYLQ
+915 TRLDYLQ
-922 KDEETGVLTF
+922 KDDETGILTF
-932 DQRINNIAH
+932 DHRINDIAH
-941 HAKYILT
+941 HAKYVLT

-957 VASLDEKEI
+957 VASLDEEEI
-966 LHAITE
+966 THAITE

>member
-1 MTLIMIPRFLKKRF
+1 ML
-15 LRASTVDN
+15 
-23 RHTSTPNKA
+23 
-32 TDQINNEADV
+32 
-42 SNNIK
+42 
-47 ASDGVNSNVDIYADN
+47 DIA
-62 NKLVSTSYTK
+62 
-72 APISQLYRKLSGRA
+72 
-86 LGITVKPK
+86 VKPK

-99 PKLSDDKSTLTF
+99 PEFDNDDQTLRF

-121 SILIDLQTQEHKLP
+121 SILIDLQTQEHNLP
-135 PALVGVRDSAHN
+135 PALVGVNDAAHN
-147 INENAAIIFLNH
+147 IKENAAIIFLNH
-159 PKATDDQ
+159 PSAKDSQ
-166 LSPRLARLVAA
+166 LSPRLSRLVSAV
-177 ILQYPDLNVSL
+177 LQYPELKVRL
-188 VPISI
+188 VPVSI

-199 EKEDSLFKLLMTDN
+199 EKEDSLFKLLTADN
-213 WEYPSFTKQLFN
+213 WQDPSITKQLFN

-236 FHTPQDLRTVIYNN
+236 FHPPQDLRTIINDN
-250 LNDGSEEPHFDSNAN
+250 LKGDVEGPATFDSVATDALKA
-265 HSFSERS
+265 
-272 QENDLNTDLALNLA
+272 DLTATDSLV
-286 KTSKQLSA
+286 TESTA
-294 TEEPTTPTSE
+294 TNSD
-304 VTSSSPQTSKPTFTQ
+304 
-319 ALIPVADANR
+319 ADAEQTPSYALVASADSNR
-329 ELLRTLQYQLDIY
+329 ELVRMLQQQLSIY

-362 DKLIYSPAIKHAIE
+362 DKLVYSPAIKHAIE
-376 KEAKDTG
+376 MEAAEKGTS
-383 VTEHQARDIARGY
+383 VREARSQARGY

-402 NYSYSIIRVFERFL
+402 DYSHSIIRGFYKFL

-436 QLATDHE
+436 DLATDYE
-443 IVYVPCHR
+443 LIYVPCHR

-479 DVPLLGPLLRGAVAF
+479 DVPVLGPLLRGAVAF
-494 YIRRSFRGNEL
+494 YIRRSFRGNAL

-513 MHNLVSRN
+513 MHTLITRN

-555 KTNKPVVFIPTYIGY
+555 QTNKPVVFIPTYIGY
-570 ERIMEGGTYIGELK
+570 ERIMEGGTYVGELK
-584 GKPKESESFIGLLK
+584 GKPKESESLIGLLK
-598 VTRKIE
+598 VGRKIE

-618 HLGDFMQKFEVSAD
+618 HLSDFMTKFDVPAN
-632 SLPLDRTD
+632 SLPSDRTD
-640 TPLDKK
+640 SPLDEK
-646 TNAMV
+646 TSAMV
-651 DNIGVKIM
+651 DNIGVKVM
-659 QNINKAAVVNPVSL
+659 QHINKAAVVTPVSL

-686 DEVIC
+686 DENIC

-698 QGIARYLPYAE
+698 QGLAQQLVYSD
-709 DTIVTDMSPQAI
+709 DTVITDMTPQQI

-731 ERIPHILG
+731 ERTPHILG

-745 GKQEALLSY
+745 GKQAALLSY

-763 ILLSFLAA
+763 ILLSFLSA
-771 LVARNGRIQR
+771 LVARNGRIKR
-781 SRLDNIVSQLYP
+781 SRLDSIAEQLYP

-808 QDILN
+808 ADTLN
-813 QKIDNLIEHGLI
+813 KKVDNLLSHGLI
-825 IELEDGVLSA
+825 VDLGDDTLSV
-835 PATNSSRYQQL
+835 PESNSKHYQQL
-846 QVLATPVEQ
+846 QVLATPVGQ

-867 AQQGSGNLTESE
+867 AQQGSGNLTENE

-901 FFDRSLFTSFVNAL
+901 FFDRALFTSFISAL
-915 IRLDYLQ
+915 TRLDYLQ
-922 KDEETGVLTF
+922 KDDETGILTF
-932 DQRINNIAH
+932 DHRINDIAH
-941 HAKYILT
+941 HAKYVLT

-957 VASLDEKEI
+957 VASLDEEEI
-966 LHAITE
+966 THAITE